1 MSNKDSNANNQD
13 KQDNVN
19 NKENVNVQEN
29 IRNITNED
37 KVQDNKKDNKAANK
51 TTQAE
56 KPKKKKSRMYLVLLF
71 LLLTALVMYVIYRGN
86 YLEILELGENYLPI
100 FWRNI
105 AYTSITFITNFLVL
119 FILIY
124 FTNRKIKKGLQ
135 PFFEEEK
142 RKMPKILN
150 KSLAFVLAII
160 VSGLTTS
167 VLLDKVM
174 LCFNS
179 AGFGINDPIMNY
191 DIGYFVFQKPFIEFI
206 LIYAMGIVV
215 GLTIYAA
222 LYYIIAINHYFDGVN
237 RETLRKSPLIK
248 QALVNL
254 RVLAVLLGVFII
266 IWTQNIGTQKF
277 MTLEQDSIAYSLYGA
292 GVADTTI
299 QLWGYRILA
308 VVLVISIFIAV
319 KYINLKQTK
328 KIFLSLMAVPIY
340 MIAMFLVLFGFQVF
354 FVNSNELDKEK
365 SNIAANIDYT
375 KQAYNINVEEVNLT
389 DEGTL
394 TKSDITSN
402 SELLDNIA
410 LVNSDIVLQDLNALQ
425 TNKGY
430 YAYRNTQIAQ
440 KTINREKQLVYI
452 SPREI
457 VSSEGTYNNKTYEY
471 THGFGA
477 IVTSATDI
485 DEKGNLVNLQKGF
498 NNEDNV
504 LGISEPR
511 IYFGTQTNDTVV
523 TNSKTKKEFDYPIT
537 DKGST
542 KNAENTYD
550 GDAGL
555 KLGFLDRLI
564 LAIKEKDLKL
574 AFSSDVTDESKI
586 LINRNITERAKTLLP
601 DLIYDENPYMIVD
614 QNGKLIWVLD
624 AYTTSNNYPY
634 SQKTTIETSDGRREV
649 NYIRNSVKVL
659 IDAYDGTIK
668 FYITDKTDP
677 IAMAYYNLYNEL
689 FVDKDT
695 QIPEYISNQFIYPK
709 FLYKIQAEL
718 ITRYHDV
725 QPDVL
730 YRNDDVWS
738 IATNNISKVSTKTGT
753 EIEPYYTMVQTVEA
767 SEPELGLVIPYTP
780 YNKQNMLA
788 YMVGTYENGEPQLK
802 IYKYPSDSNV
812 LGPMQLNTQLEQD
825 ERIASELESLNTTGT
840 KITKYLIAIPIDNK
854 ILYIEPI
861 YQQYINEE
869 DSVPTLKRVIAASGN
884 KVAIGNTLEEALTNL
899 VSQYAVDIEVENTDN
914 IDDLIDAIIRAN
926 DNLKDSSQNG
936 DWTMMGKDMDKLQT
950 LIDQLNELV
959 EEQKQEE
966 QENGENNTINDLDN
980 NLYNGISTDSINA
993 IIEGS
998 NIIE

>member
-1 MSNKDSNANNQD
+1 MEINNSNEN
-13 KQDNVN
+13 KQDNTN
-19 NKENVNVQEN
+19 NQKTLNSSIKDEKSSENV
-29 IRNITNED
+29 
-37 KVQDNKKDNKAANK
+37 K
-51 TTQAE
+51 TE
-56 KPKKKKSRMYLVLLF
+56 SKPIKKKSRMYLVLLF
-71 LLLTALVMYVIYRGN
+71 LALTAVVMYVIYRGN

-105 AYTSITFITNFLVL
+105 AYMSITFIVNFLVL

-124 FTNRKIKKGLQ
+124 LTNRKIKNGLK
-135 PFFEEEK
+135 PFFDEEK

-150 KSLAFVLAII
+150 KSLAFILSIL

-206 LIYAMGIVV
+206 LLYAMGIVV

-254 RVLAVLLGVFII
+254 RVLAVLLGIFII

-308 VVLVISIFIAV
+308 VVIIISIFIAV
-319 KYINLKQTK
+319 KYIKLKQTK
-328 KIFLSLMAVPIY
+328 KILLSLMAVPIY
-340 MIAMFLVLFGFQVF
+340 MISMFLVLFAFQAF

-365 SNIAANIDYT
+365 LNIAANIDYT
-375 KQAYNINVEEVNLT
+375 KQAYNINVEEVNLK

-394 TKSDITSN
+394 TKSDIVNN
-402 SELLDNIA
+402 SKLLDNIA
-410 LVNSDIVLQDLNALQ
+410 LVNRDIVLQDLNALQ

-440 KTINREKQLVYI
+440 KTINGEKKLVYI

-457 VSSEGTYNNKTYEY
+457 ISSEGTYNNKTYEY
-471 THGFGA
+471 THGFGG

-485 DEKGNLVNLQKGF
+485 DEKGNLVNLQKSF
-498 NNEDNV
+498 SNDDNI
-504 LGISEPR
+504 LEITEPR

-537 DKGST
+537 DKGNT
-542 KNAENTYD
+542 KNAENTYN
-550 GDAGL
+550 GNAGL

-564 LAIKEKDLKL
+564 LAIKERDLKL

-586 LINRNITERAKTLLP
+586 LINRNIKERAKTLLP
-601 DLIYDENPYMIVD
+601 DLIYDENPYIIID
-614 QNGKLIWVLD
+614 ENGKMLWVLD

-634 SQKTTIETSDGRREV
+634 SQKIIIDTDYGRKEV
-649 NYIRNSVKVL
+649 NYIRNSIKVL
-659 IDAYDGTIK
+659 IDAYDGTIN

-677 IAMAYYNLYNEL
+677 IAMAYYNLYEGL
-689 FVDKDT
+689 FVNKDT
-695 QIPEYISNQFIYPK
+695 QIPEYISNQFIYPE

-753 EIEPYYTMVQTVEA
+753 EIEPYYTMVQTVEK
-767 SEPELGLVIPYTP
+767 SDPELGLVIPYTP

-788 YMVGTYENGEPQLK
+788 YMIGTYENGQPQLK

-840 KITKYLIAIPIDNK
+840 KITKYLIAVPIDNK

-861 YQQYINEE
+861 YQQYINEA

-884 KVAIGNTLEEALTNL
+884 KVAIGNTLKESLTNL

-914 IDDLIDAIIRAN
+914 VDDLIDAIIRAN

-950 LIDQLNELV
+950 LIEQLNKLV
-959 EEQKQEE
+959 EEQKKEE
-966 QENGENNTINDLDN
+966 QENTINNTINTTGENDITN
-980 NLYNGISTDSINA
+980 N
-993 IIEGS
+993 E
-998 NIIE
+998 

>member
-1 MSNKDSNANNQD
+1 MDINNSNEN
-13 KQDNVN
+13 KQDNTN
-19 NKENVNVQEN
+19 NQKTLNSSIKDEKSSENV
-29 IRNITNED
+29 
-37 KVQDNKKDNKAANK
+37 K
-51 TTQAE
+51 TE
-56 KPKKKKSRMYLVLLF
+56 SKPIKKKSRMYLVLLF
-71 LLLTALVMYVIYRGN
+71 LALTAVVMYVIYRGN

-105 AYTSITFITNFLVL
+105 AYMSITFIVNFLVL

-124 FTNRKIKKGLQ
+124 LTNRKIKNGLK
-135 PFFEEEK
+135 PFFDEEK

-150 KSLAFVLAII
+150 KSLAFILSIL

-206 LIYAMGIVV
+206 LLYAMGIVV

-254 RVLAVLLGVFII
+254 RVLAVLLGIFII

-308 VVLVISIFIAV
+308 VVIIISIFIAV
-319 KYINLKQTK
+319 KYIKLKQTK
-328 KIFLSLMAVPIY
+328 KILLSLMAVPIY
-340 MIAMFLVLFGFQVF
+340 MISMFLVLFAFQAF

-365 SNIAANIDYT
+365 LNIAANIDYT
-375 KQAYNINVEEVNLT
+375 KQAYNINVEEVNLK

-394 TKSDITSN
+394 TKSDIVNN
-402 SELLDNIA
+402 SKLLDNIA
-410 LVNSDIVLQDLNALQ
+410 LVNRDIVLQDLNALQ

-440 KTINREKQLVYI
+440 KTINGEKKLVYI

-457 VSSEGTYNNKTYEY
+457 ISSEGTYNNKTYEY
-471 THGFGA
+471 THGFGG

-485 DEKGNLVNLQKGF
+485 DEKGNLVNLQKSF
-498 NNEDNV
+498 SNDDNI
-504 LGISEPR
+504 LEITEPR

-537 DKGST
+537 DKGNT
-542 KNAENTYD
+542 KNAENTYN
-550 GDAGL
+550 GNAGL

-564 LAIKEKDLKL
+564 LAIKERDLKL

-586 LINRNITERAKTLLP
+586 LINRHIKERAKTLLP
-601 DLIYDENPYMIVD
+601 DLIYDENPYIIID
-614 QNGKLIWVLD
+614 ENGKMLWVLD

-634 SQKTTIETSDGRREV
+634 SQKIIIDTDYGRKEV
-649 NYIRNSVKVL
+649 NYIRNSIKVL
-659 IDAYDGTIK
+659 IDAYDGTIN

-677 IAMAYYNLYNEL
+677 IAMAYYNLYEGL
-689 FVDKDT
+689 FVNKDT
-695 QIPEYISNQFIYPK
+695 QIPEYISNQFIYPE

-753 EIEPYYTMVQTVEA
+753 EIEPYYTMVQTVEK
-767 SEPELGLVIPYTP
+767 SDPELGLVIPYTP

-788 YMVGTYENGEPQLK
+788 YMIGTYENGQPQLK

-840 KITKYLIAIPIDNK
+840 KITKYLIAVPIDNK

-861 YQQYINEE
+861 YQQYINEA

-884 KVAIGNTLEEALTNL
+884 KVAIGNTLKESLTNL

-914 IDDLIDAIIRAN
+914 VDDLIDAIIRAN

-950 LIDQLNELV
+950 LIEQLNKLV
-959 EEQKQEE
+959 EEQKKEE
-966 QENGENNTINDLDN
+966 QENTINNTINTTGENDITN
-980 NLYNGISTDSINA
+980 N
-993 IIEGS
+993 E
-998 NIIE
+998 

>member
-1 MSNKDSNANNQD
+1 MDINNSNEN
-13 KQDNVN
+13 KQDNTN
-19 NKENVNVQEN
+19 NQKTLNSSIKDEKSSENV
-29 IRNITNED
+29 
-37 KVQDNKKDNKAANK
+37 K
-51 TTQAE
+51 TE
-56 KPKKKKSRMYLVLLF
+56 SKPIKKKSRMYLVLLF
-71 LLLTALVMYVIYRGN
+71 LALTAVVMYVIYRGTD
-86 YLEILELGENYLPI
+86 LEILELGENYLPI

-105 AYTSITFITNFLVL
+105 AYMSITFIVNFLVL

-124 FTNRKIKKGLQ
+124 LTNRKIKNGLK
-135 PFFEEEK
+135 PFFDEEK

-150 KSLAFVLAII
+150 KSLAFILSIL

-206 LIYAMGIVV
+206 LLYAMGIVV

-254 RVLAVLLGVFII
+254 RVLAVLLGIFII

-308 VVLVISIFIAV
+308 VVIIISIFIAV
-319 KYINLKQTK
+319 KYIKLKQTK
-328 KIFLSLMAVPIY
+328 KILLSLMAVPIY
-340 MIAMFLVLFGFQVF
+340 MISMFLVLFAFQAF

-365 SNIAANIDYT
+365 LNIAANIDYT
-375 KQAYNINVEEVNLT
+375 KQAYNINVEEVNLK

-394 TKSDITSN
+394 TKSDIVNN
-402 SELLDNIA
+402 SKLLDNIA
-410 LVNSDIVLQDLNALQ
+410 LVNRDIVLQDLNALQ

-440 KTINREKQLVYI
+440 KTINGEKKLVYI

-457 VSSEGTYNNKTYEY
+457 ISSEGTYNNKTYEY
-471 THGFGA
+471 THGFGG

-485 DEKGNLVNLQKGF
+485 DEKGNLVNLQKSF
-498 NNEDNV
+498 SNDDNI
-504 LGISEPR
+504 LEITEPR

-537 DKGST
+537 DKGNT
-542 KNAENTYD
+542 KNAENTYN
-550 GDAGL
+550 GNAGL

-564 LAIKEKDLKL
+564 LAIKERDLKL

-586 LINRNITERAKTLLP
+586 LINRNIKERAKTLLP
-601 DLIYDENPYMIVD
+601 DLIYDENPYIIID
-614 QNGKLIWVLD
+614 ENGKMLWVLD

-634 SQKTTIETSDGRREV
+634 SQKIIIDTDYGRKEV
-649 NYIRNSVKVL
+649 NYIRNSIKVL
-659 IDAYDGTIK
+659 IDAYDGTIN

-677 IAMAYYNLYNEL
+677 IAMAYYNLYEGL
-689 FVDKDT
+689 FVNKDT
-695 QIPEYISNQFIYPK
+695 QIPEYISNQFIYPE

-753 EIEPYYTMVQTVEA
+753 EIEPYYTMVQTVEK
-767 SEPELGLVIPYTP
+767 SDPELGLVIPYTP

-788 YMVGTYENGEPQLK
+788 YMIGTYENGQPQLK

-825 ERIASELESLNTTGT
+825 EGIASELESLNTTGT
-840 KITKYLIAIPIDNK
+840 KITKYLIAVPIDNK

-861 YQQYINEE
+861 YQQYINEA

-884 KVAIGNTLEEALTNL
+884 KVAIGNTLKESLTNL

-914 IDDLIDAIIRAN
+914 VDDLIDAIIRAN

-950 LIDQLNELV
+950 LIEQLNKLV
-959 EEQKQEE
+959 EEQKKEE
-966 QENGENNTINDLDN
+966 QENTINNTINTTGENDITN
-980 NLYNGISTDSINA
+980 N
-993 IIEGS
+993 E
-998 NIIE
+998 

>member
-1 MSNKDSNANNQD
+1 MDIKNSNEN
-13 KQDNVN
+13 KQDNTN
-19 NKENVNVQEN
+19 NQKTLNSSIKDEKSSENV
-29 IRNITNED
+29 
-37 KVQDNKKDNKAANK
+37 K
-51 TTQAE
+51 TE
-56 KPKKKKSRMYLVLLF
+56 SKPIKKKSRMYLVLLF
-71 LLLTALVMYVIYRGN
+71 LALTAVVMYVIYRGN

-105 AYTSITFITNFLVL
+105 AYMSITFIVNFLVL

-124 FTNRKIKKGLQ
+124 LTNRKIKNGLK
-135 PFFEEEK
+135 PFFDEEK

-150 KSLAFVLAII
+150 KSLAFILSIL

-206 LIYAMGIVV
+206 LLYVMGIVV

-254 RVLAVLLGVFII
+254 RVLAVLFGIFII

-308 VVLVISIFIAV
+308 VVIIISIFIAV
-319 KYINLKQTK
+319 KYIKLKQTK
-328 KIFLSLMAVPIY
+328 KILLSLMAVPIY
-340 MIAMFLVLFGFQVF
+340 MISMFLVLFAFQAF

-365 SNIAANIDYT
+365 LNIAANIDYT
-375 KQAYNINVEEVNLT
+375 KQAYNINVEEVNLK

-394 TKSDITSN
+394 TKSDIVNN
-402 SELLDNIA
+402 SKLLDNIA
-410 LVNSDIVLQDLNALQ
+410 LVNRDIVLQDLNALQ

-440 KTINREKQLVYI
+440 KTINGEKKLVYI

-457 VSSEGTYNNKTYEY
+457 ISSEGTYNNKTYEY
-471 THGFGA
+471 THGFGG

-485 DEKGNLVNLQKGF
+485 DEKGNLVNLQKSF
-498 NNEDNV
+498 SNDDNI
-504 LGISEPR
+504 LEITEPR

-537 DKGST
+537 DKGNT
-542 KNAENTYD
+542 KNAENTYN
-550 GDAGL
+550 GNAGL

-564 LAIKEKDLKL
+564 LAIKERDLKL

-586 LINRNITERAKTLLP
+586 LINRNIKERAKTLLP
-601 DLIYDENPYMIVD
+601 DLIYDENPYIIID
-614 QNGKLIWVLD
+614 ENGKMLWVLD

-634 SQKTTIETSDGRREV
+634 SQKITIDTDYGRKEV
-649 NYIRNSVKVL
+649 NYIRNSIKVL
-659 IDAYDGTIK
+659 IDVYDGTIN

-677 IAMAYYNLYNEL
+677 IAMAYYNLYEGL
-689 FVDKDT
+689 FVNKDT
-695 QIPEYISNQFIYPK
+695 QIPEYISNQFIYPE

-753 EIEPYYTMVQTVEA
+753 EIEPYYTMVQTVEK
-767 SEPELGLVIPYTP
+767 SDPELGLVIPYTP

-788 YMVGTYENGEPQLK
+788 YMVGTYENGQPQLK

-840 KITKYLIAIPIDNK
+840 KITKYLIAVPIDNK

-861 YQQYINEE
+861 YQQYINEA

-884 KVAIGNTLEEALTNL
+884 KVAIGNTLKESLTNL

-914 IDDLIDAIIRAN
+914 VDDLIDAIIRAN

-950 LIDQLNELV
+950 LIEQLNKLV
-959 EEQKQEE
+959 EEQKKEE
-966 QENGENNTINDLDN
+966 QENTINNTINTIGENDITN
-980 NLYNGISTDSINA
+980 N
-993 IIEGS
+993 E
-998 NIIE
+998 

>member
-1 MSNKDSNANNQD
+1 MDIKNSNEN
-13 KQDNVN
+13 KQDNTN
-19 NKENVNVQEN
+19 NQKTLNSSIKDEKSSENV
-29 IRNITNED
+29 
-37 KVQDNKKDNKAANK
+37 K
-51 TTQAE
+51 TE
-56 KPKKKKSRMYLVLLF
+56 SKPIKKKSRMYLVLLF
-71 LLLTALVMYVIYRGN
+71 LALTAVVMYVIYRGN

-105 AYTSITFITNFLVL
+105 AYMSITFIVNFLVL

-124 FTNRKIKKGLQ
+124 LTNRKIKNGLK
-135 PFFEEEK
+135 PFFDEEK

-150 KSLAFVLAII
+150 KSLAFILSIL

-206 LIYAMGIVV
+206 LLYAMGIVV

-254 RVLAVLLGVFII
+254 RVLAVLLGIFII

-308 VVLVISIFIAV
+308 VVIIISIFIAV
-319 KYINLKQTK
+319 KYIKLKQTK
-328 KIFLSLMAVPIY
+328 KILLSLMAVPIY
-340 MIAMFLVLFGFQVF
+340 MISMFLVLFAFQAF

-365 SNIAANIDYT
+365 LNIAANIDYT
-375 KQAYNINVEEVNLT
+375 KQAYNINVEEVNLK

-394 TKSDITSN
+394 TKSDIVNN
-402 SELLDNIA
+402 SKLLDNIA
-410 LVNSDIVLQDLNALQ
+410 LVNRDIVLQDLNALQ

-440 KTINREKQLVYI
+440 KTINGEKKLVYI

-457 VSSEGTYNNKTYEY
+457 ISSEGTYNNKTYEY
-471 THGFGA
+471 THGFGG

-485 DEKGNLVNLQKGF
+485 DEKGNLVNLQKSF
-498 NNEDNV
+498 SNDDNI
-504 LGISEPR
+504 LEITEPR

-537 DKGST
+537 DKGNT
-542 KNAENTYD
+542 KNAENTYN
-550 GDAGL
+550 GNAGL

-564 LAIKEKDLKL
+564 LAIKERDLKL

-586 LINRNITERAKTLLP
+586 LINRNIKERAKTLLP
-601 DLIYDENPYMIVD
+601 DLIYDENPYIIID
-614 QNGKLIWVLD
+614 ENGKMLWVLD

-634 SQKTTIETSDGRREV
+634 SQKITIDTDYGRKEV
-649 NYIRNSVKVL
+649 NYIRNSIKVL
-659 IDAYDGTIK
+659 IDVYDGTIN

-677 IAMAYYNLYNEL
+677 IAMAYYNLYEGL
-689 FVDKDT
+689 FVNKDT
-695 QIPEYISNQFIYPK
+695 QIPEYISNQFIYPE

-753 EIEPYYTMVQTVEA
+753 EIEPYYTMVQTVEK
-767 SEPELGLVIPYTP
+767 SDPELGLVIPYTP

-788 YMVGTYENGEPQLK
+788 YMIGTYENGQPQLK

-840 KITKYLIAIPIDNK
+840 KITKYLIAVPIDNK

-861 YQQYINEE
+861 YQQYINEA

-884 KVAIGNTLEEALTNL
+884 KVAIGNTLKESLTNL

-914 IDDLIDAIIRAN
+914 VDDLIDAIIRAN

-950 LIDQLNELV
+950 LIEQLNKLV
-959 EEQKQEE
+959 EEQKKEE
-966 QENGENNTINDLDN
+966 QENTINNTINTIGENDITN
-980 NLYNGISTDSINA
+980 N
-993 IIEGS
+993 E
-998 NIIE
+998 

>member
-1 MSNKDSNANNQD
+1 MDINNSNEN
-13 KQDNVN
+13 KQDNTN
-19 NKENVNVQEN
+19 HQKTLNSSFKDEKSSENV
-29 IRNITNED
+29 
-37 KVQDNKKDNKAANK
+37 K
-51 TTQAE
+51 TE
-56 KPKKKKSRMYLVLLF
+56 SKPIKKKSRMYLVLLF
-71 LLLTALVMYVIYRGN
+71 LALTAVVMYVIYRGN

-105 AYTSITFITNFLVL
+105 AYMSITFIVNFLVL

-124 FTNRKIKKGLQ
+124 LTNRKIKNGLK
-135 PFFEEEK
+135 PFFDEEK

-150 KSLAFVLAII
+150 KSLAFILSIL

-206 LIYAMGIVV
+206 LLYAMGIVV

-254 RVLAVLLGVFII
+254 RVLAVLLGIFII

-308 VVLVISIFIAV
+308 VVIIISIFIAV
-319 KYINLKQTK
+319 KYIKLKQTK
-328 KIFLSLMAVPIY
+328 KILLSLMAVPIY
-340 MIAMFLVLFGFQVF
+340 MISMFLVLFAFQAF

-365 SNIAANIDYT
+365 LNIAANIDYT
-375 KQAYNINVEEVNLT
+375 KQAYNINVEEVNLK

-394 TKSDITSN
+394 TKSDIVNN
-402 SELLDNIA
+402 SKLLDNIA
-410 LVNSDIVLQDLNALQ
+410 LVNRDIVLQDLNALQ

-440 KTINREKQLVYI
+440 KTINGEKKLVYI

-457 VSSEGTYNNKTYEY
+457 ISSEGTYNNKTYEY
-471 THGFGA
+471 THGFGG

-485 DEKGNLVNLQKGF
+485 DEKGNLVNLQKSF
-498 NNEDNV
+498 SNDDNI
-504 LGISEPR
+504 LEITEPR

-537 DKGST
+537 DKGNT
-542 KNAENTYD
+542 KNAENTYN
-550 GDAGL
+550 GNAGL

-564 LAIKEKDLKL
+564 LAIKERDLKL

-586 LINRNITERAKTLLP
+586 LINRNIKERAKTLLP
-601 DLIYDENPYMIVD
+601 DLIYDENPYIIID
-614 QNGKLIWVLD
+614 ENGKMLWVLD

-634 SQKTTIETSDGRREV
+634 SQKIIIDTDYGRKEV
-649 NYIRNSVKVL
+649 NYIRNSIKVL
-659 IDAYDGTIK
+659 IDAYDGTIN

-677 IAMAYYNLYNEL
+677 IAMAYYNLYEGL
-689 FVDKDT
+689 FVNKDT
-695 QIPEYISNQFIYPK
+695 QIPEYISNQFIYPE

-753 EIEPYYTMVQTVEA
+753 EIEPYYTMVQTVEK
-767 SEPELGLVIPYTP
+767 SDPELGLVIPYTP

-788 YMVGTYENGEPQLK
+788 YMIGTYENGQPQLK

-840 KITKYLIAIPIDNK
+840 KITKYLIAVPIDNK

-861 YQQYINEE
+861 YQQYINEA

-884 KVAIGNTLEEALTNL
+884 KVAIGNTLKESLTNL

-914 IDDLIDAIIRAN
+914 VDDLIDAIIRAN

-950 LIDQLNELV
+950 LIEQLNKLV
-959 EEQKQEE
+959 EEQKKEE
-966 QENGENNTINDLDN
+966 QENTINNTINTTGENDITN
-980 NLYNGISTDSINA
+980 N
-993 IIEGS
+993 E
-998 NIIE
+998 

>member
-1 MSNKDSNANNQD
+1 MSSKDSNANNQD

-167 VLLDKVM
+167 VLLDNVM

-254 RVLAVLLGVFII
+254 RVLAVFLGVFII

-440 KTINREKQLVYI
+440 KTINGEKQLVYI

-471 THGFGA
+471 THGFGT

-485 DEKGNLVNLQKGF
+485 DEKGNLINLQKGF

-504 LGISEPR
+504 LGITEPR

-677 IAMAYYNLYNEL
+677 IAMSYYNLYNEL

>member
-1 MSNKDSNANNQD
+1 MDINNSNEN
-13 KQDNVN
+13 KQDNTN
-19 NKENVNVQEN
+19 NQKTLNSSIKDEKSSENV
-29 IRNITNED
+29 
-37 KVQDNKKDNKAANK
+37 K
-51 TTQAE
+51 TE
-56 KPKKKKSRMYLVLLF
+56 SKPIKKKSRMYLVLLF
-71 LLLTALVMYVIYRGN
+71 LALTAVVMYVIYRGN

-105 AYTSITFITNFLVL
+105 AYMSITFIVNFLVL

-124 FTNRKIKKGLQ
+124 LTNRKIKNGLK
-135 PFFEEEK
+135 PFFDEEK

-150 KSLAFVLAII
+150 KSLAFILSIL

-206 LIYAMGIVV
+206 LLYAMGIVV

-254 RVLAVLLGVFII
+254 RVLAVLLGIFII

-308 VVLVISIFIAV
+308 VVIIISIFIAV
-319 KYINLKQTK
+319 KYIKLKQTK
-328 KIFLSLMAVPIY
+328 KILLSLMAVPIY
-340 MIAMFLVLFGFQVF
+340 MISMFLVLFAFQAF

-365 SNIAANIDYT
+365 LNIAANIDYT
-375 KQAYNINVEEVNLT
+375 KQAYNINVEEVNLK

-394 TKSDITSN
+394 TKSDIVNN
-402 SELLDNIA
+402 SKLLDNIA
-410 LVNSDIVLQDLNALQ
+410 LVNRDIVLQDLNALQ

-440 KTINREKQLVYI
+440 KTINGEKKLVYI
-452 SPREI
+452 SPRENI
-457 VSSEGTYNNKTYEY
+457 SSEGTYNNKTYEY
-471 THGFGA
+471 THGFGG

-485 DEKGNLVNLQKGF
+485 DEKGNLVNLQKSF
-498 NNEDNV
+498 SNDDNI
-504 LGISEPR
+504 LEITEPR

-537 DKGST
+537 DKGNT
-542 KNAENTYD
+542 KNAENTYN
-550 GDAGL
+550 GNAGL

-564 LAIKEKDLKL
+564 LAIKERDLKL

-586 LINRNITERAKTLLP
+586 LINRNIKERAKTLLP
-601 DLIYDENPYMIVD
+601 DLIYDENPYIIID
-614 QNGKLIWVLD
+614 ENGKMLWVLD

-634 SQKTTIETSDGRREV
+634 SQKIIIDTDYGRKEV
-649 NYIRNSVKVL
+649 NYIRNSIKVL
-659 IDAYDGTIK
+659 IDAYDGTIN

-677 IAMAYYNLYNEL
+677 IAMAYYNLYEGL
-689 FVDKDT
+689 FVNKDT
-695 QIPEYISNQFIYPK
+695 QIPEYISNQFIYPE

-753 EIEPYYTMVQTVEA
+753 EIEPYYTMVQTVEK
-767 SEPELGLVIPYTP
+767 SDPELGLVIPYTP

-788 YMVGTYENGEPQLK
+788 YMIGTYENGQPQLK

-840 KITKYLIAIPIDNK
+840 KITKYLIAVPIDNK

-861 YQQYINEE
+861 YQQYINEA

-884 KVAIGNTLEEALTNL
+884 KVAIGNTLKESLTNL

-914 IDDLIDAIIRAN
+914 VDDLIDAIIRAN

-950 LIDQLNELV
+950 LIEQLNKLV
-959 EEQKQEE
+959 EEQKKEE
-966 QENGENNTINDLDN
+966 QENTINNTINTTGENDITN
-980 NLYNGISTDSINA
+980 N
-993 IIEGS
+993 E
-998 NIIE
+998 

>member
-1 MSNKDSNANNQD
+1 MDIKNSNEN
-13 KQDNVN
+13 KQDNTDN
-19 NKENVNVQEN
+19 QKTLNSSIKDEKSSENV
-29 IRNITNED
+29 
-37 KVQDNKKDNKAANK
+37 K
-51 TTQAE
+51 TE
-56 KPKKKKSRMYLVLLF
+56 SKPIKKKSRMYLVLLF
-71 LLLTALVMYVIYRGN
+71 LALTAVVMYVIYRGN

-105 AYTSITFITNFLVL
+105 AYMSITFIVNFLVL

-124 FTNRKIKKGLQ
+124 LTNRKIKNGLK
-135 PFFEEEK
+135 PFFDEEK

-150 KSLAFVLAII
+150 KSLAFILSIL

-206 LIYAMGIVV
+206 LLYAMGIVV

-254 RVLAVLLGVFII
+254 RVLAVLLGIFII

-308 VVLVISIFIAV
+308 VVIIISIFIAV
-319 KYINLKQTK
+319 KYIKLKQTK
-328 KIFLSLMAVPIY
+328 KILLSLMAVPIY
-340 MIAMFLVLFGFQVF
+340 MISMFLVLFAFQAF

-365 SNIAANIDYT
+365 LNIAANIDYT
-375 KQAYNINVEEVNLT
+375 KQAYNINVEEVNLK

-394 TKSDITSN
+394 TKSDIVNN
-402 SELLDNIA
+402 SKLLDNIA
-410 LVNSDIVLQDLNALQ
+410 LVNRDIVLQDLNALQ

-440 KTINREKQLVYI
+440 KTINGEKKLVYI

-457 VSSEGTYNNKTYEY
+457 ISSEGTYNNKTYEY
-471 THGFGA
+471 THGFGG

-485 DEKGNLVNLQKGF
+485 DEKGNLVNLQKSF
-498 NNEDNV
+498 SNDDNI
-504 LGISEPR
+504 LEITEPR
-511 IYFGTQTNDTVV
+511 IYFGNQTNDTVV

-537 DKGST
+537 DKGNT
-542 KNAENTYD
+542 KNAENTYN
-550 GDAGL
+550 GNAGL

-586 LINRNITERAKTLLP
+586 LINRNIKERAKTLLP
-601 DLIYDENPYMIVD
+601 DLIYDENPYIIID
-614 QNGKLIWVLD
+614 ENGKMLWVLD

-634 SQKTTIETSDGRREV
+634 SQKITIDTDYGRKEV
-649 NYIRNSVKVL
+649 NYIRNSIKVL
-659 IDAYDGTIK
+659 IDAYDGTIN

-677 IAMAYYNLYNEL
+677 IAMAYYNLYEGL
-689 FVDKDT
+689 FVNKDT
-695 QIPEYISNQFIYPK
+695 QIPEYISNQFIYPE

-753 EIEPYYTMVQTVEA
+753 EIEPYYTMVQTVEK
-767 SEPELGLVIPYTP
+767 SDPELGLVIPYTP

-788 YMVGTYENGEPQLK
+788 YMVGTYENGQPQLK

-840 KITKYLIAIPIDNK
+840 KITKYLIAVPIDNK

-861 YQQYINEE
+861 YQQYINEA

-884 KVAIGNTLEEALTNL
+884 KVAIGNTLKESLTNL

-914 IDDLIDAIIRAN
+914 VDDLIDAIIRAN

-950 LIDQLNELV
+950 LIEQLNKLV
-959 EEQKQEE
+959 EEQKKEE
-966 QENGENNTINDLDN
+966 QENTINNTINTTGENDITN
-980 NLYNGISTDSINA
+980 N
-993 IIEGS
+993 E
-998 NIIE
+998 

>member
-1 MSNKDSNANNQD
+1 MDINNSNEN
-13 KQDNVN
+13 KQDNTN
-19 NKENVNVQEN
+19 NQKTLNSSIKDEKSSENV
-29 IRNITNED
+29 
-37 KVQDNKKDNKAANK
+37 K
-51 TTQAE
+51 TE
-56 KPKKKKSRMYLVLLF
+56 SKPIKKKSRMYLVLLF
-71 LLLTALVMYVIYRGN
+71 LALTAVVMYVIYRGN

-105 AYTSITFITNFLVL
+105 AYMSITFIVNFLVL

-124 FTNRKIKKGLQ
+124 LTNRKIKNGLK
-135 PFFEEEK
+135 PFFDEEK

-150 KSLAFVLAII
+150 KSLAFILSIL

-206 LIYAMGIVV
+206 LLYAMGIVV
-215 GLTIYAA
+215 GLTIYAE

-254 RVLAVLLGVFII
+254 RVLAVLLGIFII

-308 VVLVISIFIAV
+308 VVIIISIFIAV
-319 KYINLKQTK
+319 KYIKLKQTK
-328 KIFLSLMAVPIY
+328 KILLSLMAVPIY
-340 MIAMFLVLFGFQVF
+340 MISMFLVLFAFQAF

-365 SNIAANIDYT
+365 LNIAANIDYT
-375 KQAYNINVEEVNLT
+375 KQAYNINVEEVNLK

-394 TKSDITSN
+394 TKSDIVNN
-402 SELLDNIA
+402 SKLLDNIA
-410 LVNSDIVLQDLNALQ
+410 LVNRDIVLQDLNALQ

-440 KTINREKQLVYI
+440 KTINGEKKLVYI

-457 VSSEGTYNNKTYEY
+457 ISSEGIYNNKTYEY
-471 THGFGA
+471 THGFGG

-485 DEKGNLVNLQKGF
+485 DEKGNLVNLQKSF
-498 NNEDNV
+498 SNDDNI
-504 LGISEPR
+504 LEITEPR

-537 DKGST
+537 DKGNT
-542 KNAENTYD
+542 KNAENTYN
-550 GDAGL
+550 GNAGL

-564 LAIKEKDLKL
+564 LAIKERDLKL

-586 LINRNITERAKTLLP
+586 LINRNIKERAKTLLP
-601 DLIYDENPYMIVD
+601 DLIYDENPYIIID
-614 QNGKLIWVLD
+614 ENGKMLWVLD

-634 SQKTTIETSDGRREV
+634 SQKIIIDTDYGRKEV
-649 NYIRNSVKVL
+649 NYIRNSIKVL
-659 IDAYDGTIK
+659 IDAYDGTIN
-668 FYITDKTDP
+668 FYITDKTDQ
-677 IAMAYYNLYNEL
+677 IAMAYYNLYEGL
-689 FVDKDT
+689 FVNKDT
-695 QIPEYISNQFIYPK
+695 QIPEYISNQFIYPE

-753 EIEPYYTMVQTVEA
+753 EIEPYYTMVQTVEK
-767 SEPELGLVIPYTP
+767 SDPELGLVIPYTP

-788 YMVGTYENGEPQLK
+788 YMIGTYENGQPQLK

-840 KITKYLIAIPIDNK
+840 KITKYLIAVPIDNK

-861 YQQYINEE
+861 YQQYINEA

-884 KVAIGNTLEEALTNL
+884 KVAIGNTLKESLTNL

-914 IDDLIDAIIRAN
+914 VDDLIDAIIRAN

-950 LIDQLNELV
+950 LIEQLNKLV
-959 EEQKQEE
+959 EEQKKEE
-966 QENGENNTINDLDN
+966 QENTINNTINTTGENDITN
-980 NLYNGISTDSINA
+980 N
-993 IIEGS
+993 E
-998 NIIE
+998 

>member
-1 MSNKDSNANNQD
+1 MDINNSNEN
-13 KQDNVN
+13 KQDNTN
-19 NKENVNVQEN
+19 NQKTLNSSIKDEKSSENV
-29 IRNITNED
+29 
-37 KVQDNKKDNKAANK
+37 K
-51 TTQAE
+51 TE
-56 KPKKKKSRMYLVLLF
+56 SKPIKKKSRMYLVLLF
-71 LLLTALVMYVIYRGN
+71 LALTAVVMYVIYRGN

-105 AYTSITFITNFLVL
+105 AYMSITFIVNFLVL

-124 FTNRKIKKGLQ
+124 LTNRKIKNGLK
-135 PFFEEEK
+135 PFFDEEK

-150 KSLAFVLAII
+150 KSLAFILSIL

-206 LIYAMGIVV
+206 LLYAMGIVV

-254 RVLAVLLGVFII
+254 RVLAVLLGIFII

-308 VVLVISIFIAV
+308 VVIIISIFIAV
-319 KYINLKQTK
+319 KYIKLKQTK
-328 KIFLSLMAVPIY
+328 KILLSLMAVPIY
-340 MIAMFLVLFGFQVF
+340 MISMFLVLFAFQAF

-365 SNIAANIDYT
+365 LNIAANIDYT
-375 KQAYNINVEEVNLT
+375 KQAYNINVEEVNLK

-394 TKSDITSN
+394 TKSDIVNN
-402 SELLDNIA
+402 SKLLDNIA
-410 LVNSDIVLQDLNALQ
+410 LVNRDIVLQDLNALQ

-440 KTINREKQLVYI
+440 KTINGEKKLVYI

-457 VSSEGTYNNKTYEY
+457 ISSEGTYNNKTYEY
-471 THGFGA
+471 THGFGG

-485 DEKGNLVNLQKGF
+485 DEKGNLVNLQKSF
-498 NNEDNV
+498 SNDDNI
-504 LGISEPR
+504 LEITEPR

-537 DKGST
+537 DKGNT
-542 KNAENTYD
+542 KNAENTYN
-550 GDAGL
+550 GNAGL

-564 LAIKEKDLKL
+564 LAIKERDLKL

-586 LINRNITERAKTLLP
+586 LINRNIKERAKTLLP
-601 DLIYDENPYMIVD
+601 DLIYDENPYIIID
-614 QNGKLIWVLD
+614 ENGKMLWVLD

-634 SQKTTIETSDGRREV
+634 SQKIIIDTDYGRKEV
-649 NYIRNSVKVL
+649 NYIRNSIKVL
-659 IDAYDGTIK
+659 IDAYDGTIN

-677 IAMAYYNLYNEL
+677 IAMAYYNLYEGL
-689 FVDKDT
+689 FVNKDT
-695 QIPEYISNQFIYPK
+695 QIPEYISNQFIYPE

-753 EIEPYYTMVQTVEA
+753 EIEPYYTMVQTVEK
-767 SEPELGLVIPYTP
+767 SDPELGLVIPYTP

-788 YMVGTYENGEPQLK
+788 YMIGTYENGQPQLK

-840 KITKYLIAIPIDNK
+840 KITKYLIAVPIDNK

-861 YQQYINEE
+861 YQQYINEA

-884 KVAIGNTLEEALTNL
+884 KVAIGNTLKESLTNL

-914 IDDLIDAIIRAN
+914 VDDLIDAIIRAN

-936 DWTMMGKDMDKLQT
+936 DWTMMGKDIDKLQT
-950 LIDQLNELV
+950 LIEQLNKLV
-959 EEQKQEE
+959 EEQKKEE
-966 QENGENNTINDLDN
+966 QENTINNTINTTGENDITN
-980 NLYNGISTDSINA
+980 N
-993 IIEGS
+993 E
-998 NIIE
+998 

>member
-1 MSNKDSNANNQD
+1 MDINNSNEN
-13 KQDNVN
+13 KQDNTN
-19 NKENVNVQEN
+19 NQKTLNSSIKDEKSSENV
-29 IRNITNED
+29 
-37 KVQDNKKDNKAANK
+37 K
-51 TTQAE
+51 TE
-56 KPKKKKSRMYLVLLF
+56 SKPIKKKSRMYLVLLF
-71 LLLTALVMYVIYRGN
+71 LALTAVVMYVIYRGN

-105 AYTSITFITNFLVL
+105 AYMSITFIVNFLVL

-124 FTNRKIKKGLQ
+124 LTNRKIKNGLK
-135 PFFEEEK
+135 PFFDEEK

-150 KSLAFVLAII
+150 KSLAFILSIL

-206 LIYAMGIVV
+206 LLYAMGIVV

-254 RVLAVLLGVFII
+254 RVLAVLLGIFII

-308 VVLVISIFIAV
+308 VVIIISIFIAV
-319 KYINLKQTK
+319 KYIKLKQTK
-328 KIFLSLMAVPIY
+328 KILLSLMAVPIY
-340 MIAMFLVLFGFQVF
+340 MISMFLVLFAFQAF

-365 SNIAANIDYT
+365 LNIAANIDYT
-375 KQAYNINVEEVNLT
+375 KQAYNINVEEVNLK

-394 TKSDITSN
+394 TKSDIVNN
-402 SELLDNIA
+402 SKLLDNIA
-410 LVNSDIVLQDLNALQ
+410 LVNRDIVLQDLNALQ

-440 KTINREKQLVYI
+440 KTINGEKKLVYI

-457 VSSEGTYNNKTYEY
+457 ISSEGTYNNKTYEY
-471 THGFGA
+471 THGFGG

-485 DEKGNLVNLQKGF
+485 DEKGNLVNLQKSF
-498 NNEDNV
+498 SNDDNI
-504 LGISEPR
+504 LEITEPR

-537 DKGST
+537 DKGNT
-542 KNAENTYD
+542 KNAENTYN
-550 GDAGL
+550 GNAGL

-564 LAIKEKDLKL
+564 LAIKERDLKL
-574 AFSSDVTDESKI
+574 VFSSDVTDESKI
-586 LINRNITERAKTLLP
+586 LINRNIKERAKTLLP
-601 DLIYDENPYMIVD
+601 DLIYDENPYIIID
-614 QNGKLIWVLD
+614 ENGKMLWVLD

-634 SQKTTIETSDGRREV
+634 SQKIIIDTDYGRKEV
-649 NYIRNSVKVL
+649 NYIRNSIKVL
-659 IDAYDGTIK
+659 IDAYDGTIN

-677 IAMAYYNLYNEL
+677 IAMAYYNLYEGL
-689 FVDKDT
+689 FVNKDT
-695 QIPEYISNQFIYPK
+695 QIPEYISNQFIYPE

-753 EIEPYYTMVQTVEA
+753 EIEPYYTMVQTVEK
-767 SEPELGLVIPYTP
+767 SDPELGLVIPYTP

-788 YMVGTYENGEPQLK
+788 YMIGTYENGQPQLK

-840 KITKYLIAIPIDNK
+840 KITKYLIAVPIDNK

-861 YQQYINEE
+861 YQQYINEA

-884 KVAIGNTLEEALTNL
+884 KVAIGNTLKESLTNL

-914 IDDLIDAIIRAN
+914 VDDLIDAIIRAN

-950 LIDQLNELV
+950 LIEQLNKLV
-959 EEQKQEE
+959 EEQKKEE
-966 QENGENNTINDLDN
+966 QENTINNTINTTGENDITN
-980 NLYNGISTDSINA
+980 N
-993 IIEGS
+993 E
-998 NIIE
+998 

>member
-328 KIFLSLMAVPIY
+328 KIFLSLMVVPIY

-402 SELLDNIA
+402 SDLLDNIA

-440 KTINREKQLVYI
+440 KTINGEKQLVYI

>member
-1 MSNKDSNANNQD
+1 MDINNSNEN
-13 KQDNVN
+13 KQDNTN
-19 NKENVNVQEN
+19 NQKTLNSSIKDEKSSENV
-29 IRNITNED
+29 
-37 KVQDNKKDNKAANK
+37 K
-51 TTQAE
+51 TE
-56 KPKKKKSRMYLVLLF
+56 SKPIKKKSRMYLVLLF
-71 LLLTALVMYVIYRGN
+71 LALTAVVMYVIYRGN

-105 AYTSITFITNFLVL
+105 AYMSITFIVNFLVL

-124 FTNRKIKKGLQ
+124 LTNRKIKNGLK
-135 PFFEEEK
+135 PFLDEEK

-150 KSLAFVLAII
+150 KSLAFILSIL

-206 LIYAMGIVV
+206 LLYAMGIVV

-254 RVLAVLLGVFII
+254 RVLAVLLGIFII

-308 VVLVISIFIAV
+308 VVIIISIFIAV
-319 KYINLKQTK
+319 KYIKLKQTK
-328 KIFLSLMAVPIY
+328 KILLSLMAVPIY
-340 MIAMFLVLFGFQVF
+340 MISMFLVLFAFQAF

-365 SNIAANIDYT
+365 LNIAANIDYT
-375 KQAYNINVEEVNLT
+375 KQAYNINVEEVNLK

-394 TKSDITSN
+394 TKSDIVNN
-402 SELLDNIA
+402 SKLLDNIA
-410 LVNSDIVLQDLNALQ
+410 LVNRDIVLQDLNALQ

-440 KTINREKQLVYI
+440 KTINGEKKLVYI

-457 VSSEGTYNNKTYEY
+457 ISSEGTYNNKTYEY
-471 THGFGA
+471 THGFGG

-485 DEKGNLVNLQKGF
+485 DEKGNLVNLQKSF
-498 NNEDNV
+498 SNEDNI
-504 LGISEPR
+504 LEITEPR

-537 DKGST
+537 DKGNT
-542 KNAENTYD
+542 KNAENTYN
-550 GDAGL
+550 GNAGL

-564 LAIKEKDLKL
+564 LAIKERDLKL

-586 LINRNITERAKTLLP
+586 LINRNIKERAKTLLP
-601 DLIYDENPYMIVD
+601 DLIYDENPYIIID
-614 QNGKLIWVLD
+614 EDGKMLWVLD

-634 SQKTTIETSDGRREV
+634 SQKITIDTDYGRKEV
-649 NYIRNSVKVL
+649 NYIRNSIKVL
-659 IDAYDGTIK
+659 IDAYDGTIN

-677 IAMAYYNLYNEL
+677 IAMAYYNLYEGL
-689 FVDKDT
+689 FVNKDT
-695 QIPEYISNQFIYPK
+695 QIPEYISNQFIYPE

-753 EIEPYYTMVQTVEA
+753 EIEPYYTMVQTVEK
-767 SEPELGLVIPYTP
+767 SDPELGLVIPYTP

-788 YMVGTYENGEPQLK
+788 YMVGTYENGQPQLK

-840 KITKYLIAIPIDNK
+840 KITKYLIAVPIDNK

-861 YQQYINEE
+861 YQQYINEA

-884 KVAIGNTLEEALTNL
+884 KVAIGNTLKESLTNL

-914 IDDLIDAIIRAN
+914 VDDLIDAIIRAN

-950 LIDQLNELV
+950 LIEQLNKLV
-959 EEQKQEE
+959 EEQKKEE
-966 QENGENNTINDLDN
+966 QENTINNTINTIGENDITN
-980 NLYNGISTDSINA
+980 N
-993 IIEGS
+993 E
-998 NIIE
+998 

>member
-1 MSNKDSNANNQD
+1 MSSKDSNANNQD

-19 NKENVNVQEN
+19 NKENVNMQEN
-29 IRNITNED
+29 IGKITNEE
-37 KVQDNKKDNKAANK
+37 KIQDNKKDNKAANK
-51 TTQAE
+51 TMQAE

-254 RVLAVLLGVFII
+254 RVLAVLLGISII

-277 MTLEQDSIAYSLYGA
+277 MTLEQDSMAYSLYGA

-308 VVLVISIFIAV
+308 VVLIVSIFIAV

-440 KTINREKQLVYI
+440 KTINGEKQLVYI

-966 QENGENNTINDLDN
+966 QENGENSTINDLDN

>member
-1 MSNKDSNANNQD
+1 MDINNSNEN
-13 KQDNVN
+13 KQDNTN
-19 NKENVNVQEN
+19 NQKTLNSSIKDEKSSENV
-29 IRNITNED
+29 
-37 KVQDNKKDNKAANK
+37 K
-51 TTQAE
+51 TE
-56 KPKKKKSRMYLVLLF
+56 SKPIKKKSRMYLVLLF
-71 LLLTALVMYVIYRGN
+71 LALTAVVMYVIYRGN

-105 AYTSITFITNFLVL
+105 AYMSITFIVNFLVL

-124 FTNRKIKKGLQ
+124 LTNRKIKNGLK
-135 PFFEEEK
+135 PFFDEEK

-150 KSLAFVLAII
+150 KSLAFILSIL

-206 LIYAMGIVV
+206 LLYAMGIVV

-254 RVLAVLLGVFII
+254 RVLAVLLGIFII

-308 VVLVISIFIAV
+308 VVIIISIFIAV
-319 KYINLKQTK
+319 KYIKLKQTK
-328 KIFLSLMAVPIY
+328 KILLSLMAVPIY
-340 MIAMFLVLFGFQVF
+340 MISMFLVLFAFQAF

-365 SNIAANIDYT
+365 LNIAANIDYT
-375 KQAYNINVEEVNLT
+375 KQAYNINVEEVNLK

-394 TKSDITSN
+394 TKSDIVNN
-402 SELLDNIA
+402 SKLLDNIA
-410 LVNSDIVLQDLNALQ
+410 LVNRDIVLQDLNALQ

-440 KTINREKQLVYI
+440 KTINGEKKLVYI

-457 VSSEGTYNNKTYEY
+457 ISSEGTYNNKTYEY
-471 THGFGA
+471 THGFGG

-485 DEKGNLVNLQKGF
+485 DEKGNLVNLQKSF
-498 NNEDNV
+498 SNDDNI
-504 LGISEPR
+504 LEITEPR

-537 DKGST
+537 DKGNT
-542 KNAENTYD
+542 KNAENTYN
-550 GDAGL
+550 GNAGL

-564 LAIKEKDLKL
+564 LAIKERDLKL
-574 AFSSDVTDESKI
+574 AFSSDVTDGSKI
-586 LINRNITERAKTLLP
+586 LINRNIKERAKTLLP
-601 DLIYDENPYMIVD
+601 DLIYDENPYIIID
-614 QNGKLIWVLD
+614 ENGKMLWVLD

-634 SQKTTIETSDGRREV
+634 SQKIIIDTDYGRKEV
-649 NYIRNSVKVL
+649 NYIRNSIKVL
-659 IDAYDGTIK
+659 IDAYDGTIN

-677 IAMAYYNLYNEL
+677 IAMAYYNLYEGL
-689 FVDKDT
+689 FVNKDT
-695 QIPEYISNQFIYPK
+695 QIPEYISNQFIYPE

-753 EIEPYYTMVQTVEA
+753 EIEPYYTMVQTVEK
-767 SEPELGLVIPYTP
+767 SDPELGLVIPYTP

-788 YMVGTYENGEPQLK
+788 YMIGTYENGQPQLK

-840 KITKYLIAIPIDNK
+840 KITKYLIAVPIDNK

-861 YQQYINEE
+861 YQQYINEA

-884 KVAIGNTLEEALTNL
+884 KVAIGNTLKESLTNL

-914 IDDLIDAIIRAN
+914 VDDLIDAIIRAN

-950 LIDQLNELV
+950 LIEQLNKLV
-959 EEQKQEE
+959 EEQKKEE
-966 QENGENNTINDLDN
+966 QENTINNTINTTGENDITN
-980 NLYNGISTDSINA
+980 N
-993 IIEGS
+993 E
-998 NIIE
+998 

>member
-1 MSNKDSNANNQD
+1 MDIKNSNEN
-13 KQDNVN
+13 KQDNTN
-19 NKENVNVQEN
+19 NQKTLNSSIKDEKSSENV
-29 IRNITNED
+29 
-37 KVQDNKKDNKAANK
+37 K
-51 TTQAE
+51 TE
-56 KPKKKKSRMYLVLLF
+56 SKPIKKKSRMYLVLLF
-71 LLLTALVMYVIYRGN
+71 LALTAVVMYVIYRGN

-105 AYTSITFITNFLVL
+105 AYMSITFIVNFLVL

-124 FTNRKIKKGLQ
+124 LTNRKIKNGLK
-135 PFFEEEK
+135 PFFDEEK

-150 KSLAFVLAII
+150 KSLAFILSIL

-206 LIYAMGIVV
+206 LLYAMGIVV

-254 RVLAVLLGVFII
+254 RVLAVLLGIFII

-308 VVLVISIFIAV
+308 VVIIISIFIAV
-319 KYINLKQTK
+319 KYIKLKQTK
-328 KIFLSLMAVPIY
+328 KILLSLMTVPIY
-340 MIAMFLVLFGFQVF
+340 MISMFLVLFAFQAF

-365 SNIAANIDYT
+365 LNIAANIDYT
-375 KQAYNINVEEVNLT
+375 KQAYNINVEEVNLK

-394 TKSDITSN
+394 TKSDIVNN
-402 SELLDNIA
+402 SKLLDNIA
-410 LVNSDIVLQDLNALQ
+410 LVNRDIVLQDLNALQ

-440 KTINREKQLVYI
+440 KTINGEKKLVYI

-457 VSSEGTYNNKTYEY
+457 ISSEGTYNNKTYEY
-471 THGFGA
+471 THGFGG

-485 DEKGNLVNLQKGF
+485 DEKGNLVNLQKSF
-498 NNEDNV
+498 SNDDNI
-504 LGISEPR
+504 LEITEPR

-537 DKGST
+537 DKGNT
-542 KNAENTYD
+542 KNAENTYN
-550 GDAGL
+550 GNAGL

-564 LAIKEKDLKL
+564 LAIKERDLKL

-586 LINRNITERAKTLLP
+586 LINRNIKERAKTLLP
-601 DLIYDENPYMIVD
+601 DLIYDENPYIIID
-614 QNGKLIWVLD
+614 EDGKMLWVLD

-634 SQKTTIETSDGRREV
+634 SQKITIDTDYGRKEV
-649 NYIRNSVKVL
+649 NYIRNSIKVL
-659 IDAYDGTIK
+659 IDAYDGTIN

-677 IAMAYYNLYNEL
+677 IAMAYYNLYEGL
-689 FVDKDT
+689 FVNKDT
-695 QIPEYISNQFIYPK
+695 QIPEYISNQFIYPE

-753 EIEPYYTMVQTVEA
+753 EIEPYYTMVQTVEK
-767 SEPELGLVIPYTP
+767 SDPELGLVIPYTP

-788 YMVGTYENGEPQLK
+788 YMVGTYENGQPQLK

-840 KITKYLIAIPIDNK
+840 KITKYLIAVPIDNK

-861 YQQYINEE
+861 YQQYINEA

-884 KVAIGNTLEEALTNL
+884 KVAIGNTLKESLTNL

-914 IDDLIDAIIRAN
+914 VDDLIDAIIRAN

-950 LIDQLNELV
+950 LIEQLNKLV
-959 EEQKQEE
+959 EEQKKEE
-966 QENGENNTINDLDN
+966 QENTINNTINTIGENDITN
-980 NLYNGISTDSINA
+980 N
-993 IIEGS
+993 E
-998 NIIE
+998 

>member
-1 MSNKDSNANNQD
+1 MDINNSNEN
-13 KQDNVN
+13 KQDNTN
-19 NKENVNVQEN
+19 NQKTLNSSIKDEKSSENV
-29 IRNITNED
+29 
-37 KVQDNKKDNKAANK
+37 K
-51 TTQAE
+51 TE
-56 KPKKKKSRMYLVLLF
+56 SKPIKKKSRMYLVLLF
-71 LLLTALVMYVIYRGN
+71 LALTAVVMYVIYRGN

-105 AYTSITFITNFLVL
+105 AYMSITFIVNFLVL

-124 FTNRKIKKGLQ
+124 LTNRKIKNGLK
-135 PFFEEEK
+135 PFFDEEK

-150 KSLAFVLAII
+150 KSLAFILSIL

-206 LIYAMGIVV
+206 LLYAMGIVV

-254 RVLAVLLGVFII
+254 RVLAVLLGIFII

-308 VVLVISIFIAV
+308 VVIIISIFIAV
-319 KYINLKQTK
+319 KYIKLKQTK
-328 KIFLSLMAVPIY
+328 KILLSLMAVPIY
-340 MIAMFLVLFGFQVF
+340 MISMFLVLFAFQAF

-365 SNIAANIDYT
+365 LNIAANIDYT
-375 KQAYNINVEEVNLT
+375 KQAYNINVEEVNLK

-394 TKSDITSN
+394 TKSDIVNN
-402 SELLDNIA
+402 SKLLDNIA
-410 LVNSDIVLQDLNALQ
+410 LVNRDIVLQDLNALQ

-440 KTINREKQLVYI
+440 KTINGEKKLVYI

-457 VSSEGTYNNKTYEY
+457 ISSEGTYNNKTYEY
-471 THGFGA
+471 THGFGG

-485 DEKGNLVNLQKGF
+485 DEKGNLVNLQKSF
-498 NNEDNV
+498 SNDDNI
-504 LGISEPR
+504 LEITEPR

-537 DKGST
+537 DKGNT
-542 KNAENTYD
+542 KNAENTYN
-550 GDAGL
+550 GNAGL

-564 LAIKEKDLKL
+564 LAIKERDLKL

-586 LINRNITERAKTLLP
+586 LINRNIKERAKTLLP
-601 DLIYDENPYMIVD
+601 DLIYDENPYIIID
-614 QNGKLIWVLD
+614 ENGKMLWVLD

-634 SQKTTIETSDGRREV
+634 SQKIIIDSDYGRKEV
-649 NYIRNSVKVL
+649 NYIRNSIKVL
-659 IDAYDGTIK
+659 IDAYDGTIN

-677 IAMAYYNLYNEL
+677 IAMAYYNLYEGL
-689 FVDKDT
+689 FVNKDT
-695 QIPEYISNQFIYPK
+695 QIPEYISNQFIYPE

-753 EIEPYYTMVQTVEA
+753 EIEPYYTMVQTVEK
-767 SEPELGLVIPYTP
+767 SDPELGLVIPYTP

-788 YMVGTYENGEPQLK
+788 YMIGTYENGQPQLK

-840 KITKYLIAIPIDNK
+840 KITKYLIAVPIDNK

-861 YQQYINEE
+861 YQQYINEA

-884 KVAIGNTLEEALTNL
+884 KVAIGNTLKESLTNL

-914 IDDLIDAIIRAN
+914 VDDLIDAIIRAN

-950 LIDQLNELV
+950 LIEQLNKLV
-959 EEQKQEE
+959 EEQKKEE
-966 QENGENNTINDLDN
+966 QENTINNTINTIDENDITIMNKKLQKT
-980 NLYNGISTDSINA
+980 IH
-993 IIEGS
+993 
-998 NIIE
+998 

>member
-1 MSNKDSNANNQD
+1 MDINNSNEN
-13 KQDNVN
+13 KQDNTN
-19 NKENVNVQEN
+19 NQKTLNSSIKDEKSSENV
-29 IRNITNED
+29 
-37 KVQDNKKDNKAANK
+37 K
-51 TTQAE
+51 TE
-56 KPKKKKSRMYLVLLF
+56 SKPIKKKSRMYLVLLF
-71 LLLTALVMYVIYRGN
+71 LALTAVVMYVIYRGN

-105 AYTSITFITNFLVL
+105 AYMSITFIVNFLVL

-124 FTNRKIKKGLQ
+124 LTNRKIKNGLK
-135 PFFEEEK
+135 PFFDEEK

-150 KSLAFVLAII
+150 KSLAFILSIL

-206 LIYAMGIVV
+206 LLYAMGIVV

-254 RVLAVLLGVFII
+254 RVLAVLLGIFII

-308 VVLVISIFIAV
+308 VVIIISIFIAV
-319 KYINLKQTK
+319 KYIKLKQTK
-328 KIFLSLMAVPIY
+328 KILLSLMAVPIY
-340 MIAMFLVLFGFQVF
+340 MISMFLVLFAFQAF

-365 SNIAANIDYT
+365 LNIAANIDYT
-375 KQAYNINVEEVNLT
+375 KQAYNINVEEVNLK

-394 TKSDITSN
+394 TKSDIVNN
-402 SELLDNIA
+402 SKLLDNIA
-410 LVNSDIVLQDLNALQ
+410 LVNRDIVLQDLNALQ

-440 KTINREKQLVYI
+440 KTINGEKKLVYI

-457 VSSEGTYNNKTYEY
+457 ISSEGTYNNKTYEY
-471 THGFGA
+471 THGFGG

-485 DEKGNLVNLQKGF
+485 DEKGNLVNLQKSF
-498 NNEDNV
+498 SNDDNI
-504 LGISEPR
+504 LEITEPR

-537 DKGST
+537 DKGNT
-542 KNAENTYD
+542 KNAENTYN
-550 GDAGL
+550 GNAGL

-564 LAIKEKDLKL
+564 LAIKERDLKL

-586 LINRNITERAKTLLP
+586 LINRNIKERAKTLLP
-601 DLIYDENPYMIVD
+601 DLIYDENPYIIID
-614 QNGKLIWVLD
+614 ENGKMLWVLD

-634 SQKTTIETSDGRREV
+634 SQKIIIDTDYGRKEV
-649 NYIRNSVKVL
+649 NYIRNSIKVL
-659 IDAYDGTIK
+659 IDAYDGTIN

-677 IAMAYYNLYNEL
+677 IAMAYYNLYEGL
-689 FVDKDT
+689 FVNKDT
-695 QIPEYISNQFIYPK
+695 QIPEYISNQFIYPE
-709 FLYKIQAEL
+709 FLYRIQAEL

-753 EIEPYYTMVQTVEA
+753 EIEPYYTMVQTVEK
-767 SEPELGLVIPYTP
+767 SDPELGLVIPYTP

-788 YMVGTYENGEPQLK
+788 YMIGTYENGQPQLK

-840 KITKYLIAIPIDNK
+840 KITKYLIAVPIDNK

-861 YQQYINEE
+861 YQQYINEA

-884 KVAIGNTLEEALTNL
+884 KVAIGNTLKESLTNL

-914 IDDLIDAIIRAN
+914 VDDLIDAIIRAN

-950 LIDQLNELV
+950 LIEQLNKLV
-959 EEQKQEE
+959 EEQKKEE
-966 QENGENNTINDLDN
+966 QENTINNTINTTGENDITN
-980 NLYNGISTDSINA
+980 N
-993 IIEGS
+993 E
-998 NIIE
+998 

>member
-1 MSNKDSNANNQD
+1 MDINNSNEN
-13 KQDNVN
+13 KQDNTN
-19 NKENVNVQEN
+19 NQKTLNSSIKDEKSSENV
-29 IRNITNED
+29 
-37 KVQDNKKDNKAANK
+37 K
-51 TTQAE
+51 TE
-56 KPKKKKSRMYLVLLF
+56 SKPIKKKSRMYLVLLF
-71 LLLTALVMYVIYRGN
+71 LALTAVVMYVIYRGN

-105 AYTSITFITNFLVL
+105 AYMSITFIVNFLVL

-124 FTNRKIKKGLQ
+124 LTNRKIKNGLK
-135 PFFEEEK
+135 PFFDEEK

-150 KSLAFVLAII
+150 KSLAFILSIL

-206 LIYAMGIVV
+206 LLYAMGIVV

-254 RVLAVLLGVFII
+254 RVLAVLLGIFII

-308 VVLVISIFIAV
+308 VVIIISIFIAV
-319 KYINLKQTK
+319 KYIKLKQTK
-328 KIFLSLMAVPIY
+328 KILLSLMAVPIY
-340 MIAMFLVLFGFQVF
+340 MISMFLVLFAFQAF

-365 SNIAANIDYT
+365 LNIAANIDYT
-375 KQAYNINVEEVNLT
+375 KQAYNINVEEVNLK

-394 TKSDITSN
+394 TKSDIVNN
-402 SELLDNIA
+402 SKLLDNIA
-410 LVNSDIVLQDLNALQ
+410 LVNRDIVLQDLNALQ

-440 KTINREKQLVYI
+440 KTINGEKKLVYI

-457 VSSEGTYNNKTYEY
+457 ISSEGTYNNKTYEY
-471 THGFGA
+471 THGFGG

-485 DEKGNLVNLQKGF
+485 DEKGNLVNLQKSF
-498 NNEDNV
+498 SNDDNI
-504 LGISEPR
+504 LEITEPR

-537 DKGST
+537 DKGNT
-542 KNAENTYD
+542 KNAENTYN
-550 GDAGL
+550 GNAGL

-564 LAIKEKDLKL
+564 LAIKERDLKL

-586 LINRNITERAKTLLP
+586 LINRNIKERAKTLLP
-601 DLIYDENPYMIVD
+601 DLIYDENPYIIID
-614 QNGKLIWVLD
+614 ENGKMLWVLD

-634 SQKTTIETSDGRREV
+634 SQKIIIDTDYGRKEV
-649 NYIRNSVKVL
+649 NYIRNSIKVL
-659 IDAYDGTIK
+659 IDAYDGTIN

-677 IAMAYYNLYNEL
+677 IAMAYYNLYEGL
-689 FVDKDT
+689 FVNKDT
-695 QIPEYISNQFIYPK
+695 QIPEYISNQFIYPE

-753 EIEPYYTMVQTVEA
+753 EIEPYYTMVQTVEK
-767 SEPELGLVIPYTP
+767 SDPELGLVIPYTP

-788 YMVGTYENGEPQLK
+788 YMIGTYENGQPQLK

-840 KITKYLIAIPIDNK
+840 KITKYLIAVPIDNK

-861 YQQYINEE
+861 YQQYINEA

-884 KVAIGNTLEEALTNL
+884 KVAIGNTLKESLTNL

-914 IDDLIDAIIRAN
+914 VDDLIDAIIRAN

-936 DWTMMGKDMDKLQT
+936 DWTMMGKDMVKLQT
-950 LIDQLNELV
+950 LIEQLNKLV
-959 EEQKQEE
+959 EEQKKEE
-966 QENGENNTINDLDN
+966 QENTINNTINTTGENDITN
-980 NLYNGISTDSINA
+980 N
-993 IIEGS
+993 E
-998 NIIE
+998 

>member
-1 MSNKDSNANNQD
+1 MDINNSNEN
-13 KQDNVN
+13 KQDNTN
-19 NKENVNVQEN
+19 NQKTLNSSIKDEKSSENV
-29 IRNITNED
+29 
-37 KVQDNKKDNKAANK
+37 K
-51 TTQAE
+51 TE
-56 KPKKKKSRMYLVLLF
+56 SKPIKKKSRMYLVLLF
-71 LLLTALVMYVIYRGN
+71 LALTAVVMYVIYRGN

-105 AYTSITFITNFLVL
+105 AYMSITFIVNFLVL

-124 FTNRKIKKGLQ
+124 LTNRKIKNGLK
-135 PFFEEEK
+135 PFFDEEK

-150 KSLAFVLAII
+150 KSLAFILSIL

-206 LIYAMGIVV
+206 LLYAMGIVV

-254 RVLAVLLGVFII
+254 RVLAVLLGIFII

-308 VVLVISIFIAV
+308 VVIIISIFIAV
-319 KYINLKQTK
+319 KYIKLKQTK
-328 KIFLSLMAVPIY
+328 KILLSLMAVPIY
-340 MIAMFLVLFGFQVF
+340 MISMFLVLFAFQAF

-365 SNIAANIDYT
+365 LNIAANIDYT
-375 KQAYNINVEEVNLT
+375 KQAYNINVEEVNLK

-394 TKSDITSN
+394 TKSDIVNN
-402 SELLDNIA
+402 SKLLDNIA
-410 LVNSDIVLQDLNALQ
+410 LVNRDIVLQDLNALQ

-440 KTINREKQLVYI
+440 KTINGEKKLVYI

-457 VSSEGTYNNKTYEY
+457 ISSEGTYNNKTYEY
-471 THGFGA
+471 THGFGG

-485 DEKGNLVNLQKGF
+485 DEKGNLVNLQKSF
-498 NNEDNV
+498 SNDDNI
-504 LGISEPR
+504 LEITEPR

-537 DKGST
+537 DKGNT
-542 KNAENTYD
+542 KNAENTYN
-550 GDAGL
+550 GNAGL

-564 LAIKEKDLKL
+564 LAIKERDLKL

-586 LINRNITERAKTLLP
+586 LINRNIKERAKTLLP
-601 DLIYDENPYMIVD
+601 DLIYDENPYIIID
-614 QNGKLIWVLD
+614 ENGKMLWVLD

-634 SQKTTIETSDGRREV
+634 SQKIIIDTDYGRKEV
-649 NYIRNSVKVL
+649 NYIRNSIKVL
-659 IDAYDGTIK
+659 IDAYDGTIN
-668 FYITDKTDP
+668 FYITDKTVP
-677 IAMAYYNLYNEL
+677 IAMAYYNLYEGL
-689 FVDKDT
+689 FVNKDT
-695 QIPEYISNQFIYPK
+695 QIPEYISNQFIYPE

-753 EIEPYYTMVQTVEA
+753 EIEPYYTMVQTVEK
-767 SEPELGLVIPYTP
+767 SDPELGLVIPYTP

-788 YMVGTYENGEPQLK
+788 YMIGTYENGQPQLK

-840 KITKYLIAIPIDNK
+840 KITKYLIAVPIDNK

-861 YQQYINEE
+861 YQQYINEA

-884 KVAIGNTLEEALTNL
+884 KVAIGNTLKESLTNL

-914 IDDLIDAIIRAN
+914 VDDLIDAIIRAN

-950 LIDQLNELV
+950 LIEQLNKLV
-959 EEQKQEE
+959 EEQKKEE
-966 QENGENNTINDLDN
+966 QENTINNTINTTGENDITN
-980 NLYNGISTDSINA
+980 N
-993 IIEGS
+993 E
-998 NIIE
+998 

>member
-1 MSNKDSNANNQD
+1 MDINNSNEN
-13 KQDNVN
+13 KQDNTN
-19 NKENVNVQEN
+19 NQKTLNSSIKDEKSSENV
-29 IRNITNED
+29 
-37 KVQDNKKDNKAANK
+37 K
-51 TTQAE
+51 TE
-56 KPKKKKSRMYLVLLF
+56 SKPIKKKSRMYLVLLF
-71 LLLTALVMYVIYRGN
+71 LALTAVVMYVIYRGN

-105 AYTSITFITNFLVL
+105 AYMSITFIVNFLVL

-124 FTNRKIKKGLQ
+124 LTNRKIKNGLK
-135 PFFEEEK
+135 PFFDEEK

-150 KSLAFVLAII
+150 KSLAFILSIL

-206 LIYAMGIVV
+206 LLYAMGIVV

-254 RVLAVLLGVFII
+254 RVLAVLLGIFII

-308 VVLVISIFIAV
+308 VVIIISIFIVV
-319 KYINLKQTK
+319 KYIKLKQTK
-328 KIFLSLMAVPIY
+328 KILLSLMAVPIY
-340 MIAMFLVLFGFQVF
+340 MISMFLVLFAFQAF

-365 SNIAANIDYT
+365 LNIAANIDYT
-375 KQAYNINVEEVNLT
+375 KQAYNINVEEVNLK

-394 TKSDITSN
+394 TKSDIVNN
-402 SELLDNIA
+402 SKLLDNIA
-410 LVNSDIVLQDLNALQ
+410 LVNRDIVLQDLNALQ

-440 KTINREKQLVYI
+440 KTINGEKKLVYI

-457 VSSEGTYNNKTYEY
+457 ISSEGTYNNKTYEY
-471 THGFGA
+471 THGFGG

-485 DEKGNLVNLQKGF
+485 DEKGNLVNLQKSF
-498 NNEDNV
+498 SNEDNI
-504 LGISEPR
+504 LEITEPR

-537 DKGST
+537 DKGNT
-542 KNAENTYD
+542 KNAENTYN
-550 GDAGL
+550 GNAGL

-564 LAIKEKDLKL
+564 LAIKERDLKL

-586 LINRNITERAKTLLP
+586 LINRNIKERAKTLLP
-601 DLIYDENPYMIVD
+601 DLIYDENPYIIID
-614 QNGKLIWVLD
+614 EDGKMLWVLD

-634 SQKTTIETSDGRREV
+634 SQKITIDTDYGRKEV
-649 NYIRNSVKVL
+649 NYIRNSIKVL
-659 IDAYDGTIK
+659 IDAYDGTIN

-677 IAMAYYNLYNEL
+677 IAMAYYNLYEGL
-689 FVDKDT
+689 FVNKDT
-695 QIPEYISNQFIYPK
+695 QIPEYISNQFIYPE

-753 EIEPYYTMVQTVEA
+753 EIEPYYTMVQTVEK
-767 SEPELGLVIPYTP
+767 SDPELGLVIPYTP

-788 YMVGTYENGEPQLK
+788 YMVGTYENGQPQLK

-840 KITKYLIAIPIDNK
+840 KITKYLIAVPIDNK

-861 YQQYINEE
+861 YQQYINEA

-884 KVAIGNTLEEALTNL
+884 KVAIGNTLKESLTNL

-914 IDDLIDAIIRAN
+914 VDDLIDAIIRAN

-950 LIDQLNELV
+950 LIEQLNKLV
-959 EEQKQEE
+959 EEQKKEE
-966 QENGENNTINDLDN
+966 QENTINNTINTIGENDITN
-980 NLYNGISTDSINA
+980 N
-993 IIEGS
+993 E
-998 NIIE
+998 

>member
-1 MSNKDSNANNQD
+1 MDIKNSNEN
-13 KQDNVN
+13 KQDNTN
-19 NKENVNVQEN
+19 NQKTLNSSIKDEKSSENV
-29 IRNITNED
+29 
-37 KVQDNKKDNKAANK
+37 K
-51 TTQAE
+51 TE
-56 KPKKKKSRMYLVLLF
+56 SKPIKKKSRMYLVLLF
-71 LLLTALVMYVIYRGN
+71 LALTAVVMYVIYRGN

-105 AYTSITFITNFLVL
+105 AYMSITFIVNFLVL

-124 FTNRKIKKGLQ
+124 LTNRKIKNGLK
-135 PFFEEEK
+135 PFFDEEK

-150 KSLAFVLAII
+150 KSLAFILSIL

-206 LIYAMGIVV
+206 LLYAMGIVV

-254 RVLAVLLGVFII
+254 RVLAVLLGIFII

-308 VVLVISIFIAV
+308 VVIIISIFIAV
-319 KYINLKQTK
+319 KYIKLKQTK
-328 KIFLSLMAVPIY
+328 KILLSLMAVPIY
-340 MIAMFLVLFGFQVF
+340 MISMFLVLFAFQAF

-365 SNIAANIDYT
+365 LNIAANIDYT
-375 KQAYNINVEEVNLT
+375 KQAYNINVEEVNLK

-394 TKSDITSN
+394 TKSDIVNN
-402 SELLDNIA
+402 SKLLDNIA
-410 LVNSDIVLQDLNALQ
+410 LVNRDIVLQDLNALQ

-440 KTINREKQLVYI
+440 KTINGEKKLVYI

-457 VSSEGTYNNKTYEY
+457 ISSEGTYNNKTYEY
-471 THGFGA
+471 THGFGG

-485 DEKGNLVNLQKGF
+485 DEKGNLVNLQKSF
-498 NNEDNV
+498 SNDDNI
-504 LGISEPR
+504 LEITEPR

-537 DKGST
+537 DKGNT
-542 KNAENTYD
+542 KNAENTYN
-550 GDAGL
+550 GNAGL

-564 LAIKEKDLKL
+564 LAIKERDLKL

-586 LINRNITERAKTLLP
+586 LINRNIKERAKTLLP
-601 DLIYDENPYMIVD
+601 DLIYDENPYIIID
-614 QNGKLIWVLD
+614 ENGKMLWVLD

-634 SQKTTIETSDGRREV
+634 SQKITIDTDYGRKEV
-649 NYIRNSVKVL
+649 NYIRNSIKVL
-659 IDAYDGTIK
+659 IDVYDGTIN

-677 IAMAYYNLYNEL
+677 IAMAYYNLYEGL
-689 FVDKDT
+689 FVNKDT
-695 QIPEYISNQFIYPK
+695 QIPEYISNQFIYPE

-753 EIEPYYTMVQTVEA
+753 EIEPYYTMVQTVEK
-767 SEPELGLVIPYTP
+767 SDPELGLVIPYTP

-788 YMVGTYENGEPQLK
+788 YMVGTYENGQPQLK

-840 KITKYLIAIPIDNK
+840 KITKYLIAVPIDNK

-861 YQQYINEE
+861 YQQYINEA

-884 KVAIGNTLEEALTNL
+884 KVAIGNTLKESLTNL

-914 IDDLIDAIIRAN
+914 VDDLIDAIIRAN

-950 LIDQLNELV
+950 LIEQLNKLV
-959 EEQKQEE
+959 EEQKKEE
-966 QENGENNTINDLDN
+966 QENTINNTINTTGENDITN
-980 NLYNGISTDSINA
+980 N
-993 IIEGS
+993 E
-998 NIIE
+998 

>member
-1 MSNKDSNANNQD
+1 MDINNSNEN
-13 KQDNVN
+13 KQDNTN
-19 NKENVNVQEN
+19 NQKTLNSSIKDEKSSENV
-29 IRNITNED
+29 
-37 KVQDNKKDNKAANK
+37 K
-51 TTQAE
+51 TE
-56 KPKKKKSRMYLVLLF
+56 SKPIKKKSRMYLVLLF
-71 LLLTALVMYVIYRGN
+71 LALTAVVMYVIYRGN

-105 AYTSITFITNFLVL
+105 AYMSITFIVNFLVL

-124 FTNRKIKKGLQ
+124 LTNRKIKNGLK
-135 PFFEEEK
+135 PFFDEEK

-150 KSLAFVLAII
+150 KSLAFILSIL

-206 LIYAMGIVV
+206 LLYAMGIVV

-254 RVLAVLLGVFII
+254 RVLAVLLGIFII

-308 VVLVISIFIAV
+308 VVIIISIFIAV
-319 KYINLKQTK
+319 KYIKLKQTK
-328 KIFLSLMAVPIY
+328 KILLSLMAVPIY
-340 MIAMFLVLFGFQVF
+340 MISMFLVLFAFQAF

-365 SNIAANIDYT
+365 LNIAANIDYT
-375 KQAYNINVEEVNLT
+375 KQAYNINVEEVNLK

-394 TKSDITSN
+394 TKSDIVNN
-402 SELLDNIA
+402 SKLLDNIA
-410 LVNSDIVLQDLNALQ
+410 LVNRDIVLQDLNALQ

-440 KTINREKQLVYI
+440 KTINGEKKLVYI

-457 VSSEGTYNNKTYEY
+457 ISSEGTYNNKTYEY
-471 THGFGA
+471 THGFGG

-485 DEKGNLVNLQKGF
+485 DEKGNLVNLQKSF
-498 NNEDNV
+498 SNDDNI
-504 LGISEPR
+504 LEITEPR

-537 DKGST
+537 DKGNT
-542 KNAENTYD
+542 KNAENTYN
-550 GDAGL
+550 GNAGL

-564 LAIKEKDLKL
+564 LAIKERDLKL

-586 LINRNITERAKTLLP
+586 LINRNIKERAKTLLP
-601 DLIYDENPYMIVD
+601 DLIYDENPYIIID
-614 QNGKLIWVLD
+614 ENGKMLWVLD

-634 SQKTTIETSDGRREV
+634 SQKIIIDTDYGRKEV
-649 NYIRNSVKVL
+649 NYIRNSIKVL
-659 IDAYDGTIK
+659 IDAYDGTIN

-677 IAMAYYNLYNEL
+677 IAMAYYNLYEGL
-689 FVDKDT
+689 FVNKDT
-695 QIPEYISNQFIYPK
+695 QIPEYISNQFIYPE

-753 EIEPYYTMVQTVEA
+753 EIEPYYTMVQTVEK
-767 SEPELGLVIPYTP
+767 SDPELGLVIPYTP

-788 YMVGTYENGEPQLK
+788 YMIGTYENGQPQLK

-825 ERIASELESLNTTGT
+825 EGIASELESLNTTGT
-840 KITKYLIAIPIDNK
+840 KITKYLIAVPIDNK

-861 YQQYINEE
+861 YQQYINEA

-884 KVAIGNTLEEALTNL
+884 KVAIGNTLKESLTNL

-914 IDDLIDAIIRAN
+914 VDDLIDAIIRAN

-950 LIDQLNELV
+950 LIEQLNKLV
-959 EEQKQEE
+959 EEQKKEE
-966 QENGENNTINDLDN
+966 QENTINNTINTTGENDITN
-980 NLYNGISTDSINA
+980 N
-993 IIEGS
+993 E
-998 NIIE
+998 

>member
-1 MSNKDSNANNQD
+1 MDNKNS
-13 KQDNVN
+13 NVN
-19 NKENVNVQEN
+19 KQEN
-29 IRNITNED
+29 IEDVKAEEKTNQSD
-37 KVQDNKKDNKAANK
+37 VKVEQ
-51 TTQAE
+51 

-71 LLLTALVMYVIYRGN
+71 LLLTAIVMYVIYRGN

-105 AYTSITFITNFLVL
+105 AYTSITFAINFLVL
-119 FILIY
+119 YILIY
-124 FTNRKIKKGLQ
+124 FTNRKIKSGLK
-135 PFFEEEK
+135 PFFDEEK
-142 RKMPKILN
+142 KKMPKLLN

-167 VLLDKVM
+167 ILLDKVM

-179 AGFGINDPIMNY
+179 AGFGINDPVMNY

-206 LIYAMGIVV
+206 LLYAMGIVV

-277 MTLEQDSIAYSLYGA
+277 MTLEQDSISYSLYGA

-299 QLWGYRILA
+299 QLWGYRVLA
-308 VVLVISIFIAV
+308 VVIIISIFIAV
-319 KYINLKQTK
+319 KYIKLKQTK
-328 KIFLSLMAVPIY
+328 KILLSLMAVPIY

-394 TKSDITSN
+394 TKADITTN
-402 SELLDNIA
+402 SKLLDNIA
-410 LVNSDIVLQDLNALQ
+410 LVNSDIVLQDLNALH

-440 KTINREKQLVYI
+440 KTINGEKQLVYI

-457 VSSEGTYNNKTYEY
+457 VSSDGTYNNKTYEY

-504 LGISEPR
+504 LEITEPR

-537 DKGST
+537 DQGNT

-555 KLGFLDRLI
+555 NLGFLDRLI

-574 AFSSDVTDESKI
+574 AFSSDVTNESKI

-614 QNGKLIWVLD
+614 QNGKLLWVLD

-634 SQKTTIETSDGRREV
+634 SQKITIDTVDGRREV
-649 NYIRNSVKVL
+649 NYIRNSIKVL

-689 FVDKDT
+689 FEDKDT

-753 EIEPYYTMVQTVEA
+753 EIEPYYTMVQTIEK

-840 KITKYLIAIPIDNK
+840 KITKYLIAVPIDNK

-884 KVAIGNTLEEALTNL
+884 KVAIGNTLKEALTNL

-926 DNLKDSSQNG
+926 NNLKDSSQNG

-959 EEQKQEE
+959 EEQKKEE
-966 QENGENNTINDLDN
+966 QENTQNNTINDMN
-980 NLYNGISTDSINA
+980 NILYNGINTDNINSV
-993 IIEGS
+993 IEGS
-998 NIIE
+998 NITE

>member
-1 MSNKDSNANNQD
+1 MDINNSNEN
-13 KQDNVN
+13 KQDNTN
-19 NKENVNVQEN
+19 NQKTLNSSIKDEKSSENV
-29 IRNITNED
+29 
-37 KVQDNKKDNKAANK
+37 K
-51 TTQAE
+51 TE
-56 KPKKKKSRMYLVLLF
+56 SKPIKKKSRMYLVLLF
-71 LLLTALVMYVIYRGN
+71 LALTAVVMYVIYRGN

-105 AYTSITFITNFLVL
+105 AYMSITFIVNFLVL

-124 FTNRKIKKGLQ
+124 LTNRKIKNGLK
-135 PFFEEEK
+135 PFFDEEK

-150 KSLAFVLAII
+150 KSLAFILSIL

-206 LIYAMGIVV
+206 LLYAMGIVV

-254 RVLAVLLGVFII
+254 RVLAVLLGIFII

-308 VVLVISIFIAV
+308 VVIIISIFITV
-319 KYINLKQTK
+319 KYIKLKQTK
-328 KIFLSLMAVPIY
+328 KILLSLMAVPIY
-340 MIAMFLVLFGFQVF
+340 MISMFLVLFAFQAF

-365 SNIAANIDYT
+365 LNIAANIDYT
-375 KQAYNINVEEVNLT
+375 KQAYNINVEEVNLK

-394 TKSDITSN
+394 TKSDIVNN
-402 SELLDNIA
+402 SKLLDNIA
-410 LVNSDIVLQDLNALQ
+410 LVNRDIVLQDLNALQ

-440 KTINREKQLVYI
+440 KTINGEKKLVYI

-457 VSSEGTYNNKTYEY
+457 ISSEGTYNNKTYEY
-471 THGFGA
+471 THGFGG

-485 DEKGNLVNLQKGF
+485 DEKGNLVNLQKSF
-498 NNEDNV
+498 SNDDNI
-504 LGISEPR
+504 LEITEPR

-537 DKGST
+537 DKGNT
-542 KNAENTYD
+542 KNAENTYN
-550 GDAGL
+550 GNAGL

-564 LAIKEKDLKL
+564 LAIKERDLKL

-586 LINRNITERAKTLLP
+586 LINRNIKERAKTLLP
-601 DLIYDENPYMIVD
+601 DLIYDENPYIIID
-614 QNGKLIWVLD
+614 ENGKMLWVLD

-634 SQKTTIETSDGRREV
+634 SQKITIDTDYGRKEV
-649 NYIRNSVKVL
+649 NYIRNSIKVL
-659 IDAYDGTIK
+659 IDVYDGTIN

-677 IAMAYYNLYNEL
+677 IAMAYYNLYEGL
-689 FVDKDT
+689 FVNKDT
-695 QIPEYISNQFIYPK
+695 QIPEYISNQFIYPE

-753 EIEPYYTMVQTVEA
+753 EIEPYYTMVQTVEK
-767 SEPELGLVIPYTP
+767 SDPELGLVIPYTP

-788 YMVGTYENGEPQLK
+788 YMVGTYENGQPQLK

-840 KITKYLIAIPIDNK
+840 KITKYLIAVPIDNK

-861 YQQYINEE
+861 YQQYINEA

-884 KVAIGNTLEEALTNL
+884 KVAIGNTLKESLTNL

-914 IDDLIDAIIRAN
+914 VDDLIDAIIRAN

-950 LIDQLNELV
+950 LIEQLNKLV
-959 EEQKQEE
+959 EEQKKEE
-966 QENGENNTINDLDN
+966 QENTINNTINTTGENDITN
-980 NLYNGISTDSINA
+980 N
-993 IIEGS
+993 E
-998 NIIE
+998 

>member
-1 MSNKDSNANNQD
+1 MDINNSNEN
-13 KQDNVN
+13 KQDNTN
-19 NKENVNVQEN
+19 NQKTLNSSIKDEKSSENV
-29 IRNITNED
+29 
-37 KVQDNKKDNKAANK
+37 K
-51 TTQAE
+51 TE
-56 KPKKKKSRMYLVLLF
+56 SKPIKKKSRMYLVLLF
-71 LLLTALVMYVIYRGN
+71 LALTAVVMYVIYRGN

-105 AYTSITFITNFLVL
+105 AYMSITFIVNFLVL

-124 FTNRKIKKGLQ
+124 LTNRKIKNGLK
-135 PFFEEEK
+135 PFFDEEK

-150 KSLAFVLAII
+150 KSLAFILSIL

-206 LIYAMGIVV
+206 LLYAMGIVV

-254 RVLAVLLGVFII
+254 RVLAVLLGIFII

-308 VVLVISIFIAV
+308 VVIIISIFIAV
-319 KYINLKQTK
+319 KYIKLKQTK
-328 KIFLSLMAVPIY
+328 KILLSLMAVPIY
-340 MIAMFLVLFGFQVF
+340 MISMFLVLFAFQAF

-365 SNIAANIDYT
+365 LNIAANIDYT
-375 KQAYNINVEEVNLT
+375 KQAYNINVEEVNLK

-394 TKSDITSN
+394 TKSDIVNN
-402 SELLDNIA
+402 SKLLDNIA
-410 LVNSDIVLQDLNALQ
+410 LVNRDIVLQDLNALQ

-440 KTINREKQLVYI
+440 KTINGEKKLVYI

-457 VSSEGTYNNKTYEY
+457 ISSEGTYNNKTYEY
-471 THGFGA
+471 THGFGG

-485 DEKGNLVNLQKGF
+485 DEKGNLVNLQKSF
-498 NNEDNV
+498 SNDDNI
-504 LGISEPR
+504 LEITEPR

-537 DKGST
+537 DKGNT
-542 KNAENTYD
+542 KNAENTYN
-550 GDAGL
+550 GNAGL

-564 LAIKEKDLKL
+564 LAIKERDLKL

-586 LINRNITERAKTLLP
+586 LINRNIKERAKTLLP
-601 DLIYDENPYMIVD
+601 DLIYDENPYIIID
-614 QNGKLIWVLD
+614 ENGKMLWVLD

-634 SQKTTIETSDGRREV
+634 SQKIIIDTDYGRKEV
-649 NYIRNSVKVL
+649 NYIRNSIKVL
-659 IDAYDGTIK
+659 IDAYDGTIN

-677 IAMAYYNLYNEL
+677 IAMAYYNLYEGL
-689 FVDKDT
+689 FVNKDT
-695 QIPEYISNQFIYPK
+695 QIPEYISNQFIYPE

-753 EIEPYYTMVQTVEA
+753 EIEPYYTMVQTVEK
-767 SEPELGLVIPYTP
+767 SDPELGLVIPYTP

-788 YMVGTYENGEPQLK
+788 YMIGTYENGQPQLK

-812 LGPMQLNTQLEQD
+812 LGPMQLNTHLEQD

-840 KITKYLIAIPIDNK
+840 KITKYLIAVPIDNK

-861 YQQYINEE
+861 YQQYINEA

-884 KVAIGNTLEEALTNL
+884 KVAIGNTLKESLTNL

-914 IDDLIDAIIRAN
+914 VDDLIDAIIRAN

-950 LIDQLNELV
+950 LIEQLNKLV
-959 EEQKQEE
+959 EEQKKEE
-966 QENGENNTINDLDN
+966 QENTINNTINTTGENDITN
-980 NLYNGISTDSINA
+980 N
-993 IIEGS
+993 E
-998 NIIE
+998 

>member
-19 NKENVNVQEN
+19 NKKNVNMQEN
-29 IRNITNED
+29 IGKITNED
-37 KVQDNKKDNKAANK
+37 KVQDNKKDNKEANK
-51 TTQAE
+51 TMQAE

-254 RVLAVLLGVFII
+254 RVLAVLLGISII

-402 SELLDNIA
+402 SDLLDNIA

-440 KTINREKQLVYI
+440 KTINGEKQLVYI

-634 SQKTTIETSDGRREV
+634 SQKITIETSDGRREV

-767 SEPELGLVIPYTP
+767 SGPELGLVIPYTP

>member
-1 MSNKDSNANNQD
+1 MDINNSNEN
-13 KQDNVN
+13 KQDNTN
-19 NKENVNVQEN
+19 NQKTLNSSIKDEKSSENV
-29 IRNITNED
+29 
-37 KVQDNKKDNKAANK
+37 K
-51 TTQAE
+51 TE
-56 KPKKKKSRMYLVLLF
+56 SKPIKKKSRMYLVLLF
-71 LLLTALVMYVIYRGN
+71 LAFTAVVMYVIYRGN
-86 YLEILELGENYLPI
+86 YLERLELGENYLPI

-105 AYTSITFITNFLVL
+105 AYMSITFIVNFLVL

-124 FTNRKIKKGLQ
+124 LTNRKIKNGLK
-135 PFFEEEK
+135 PFFDEEK

-150 KSLAFVLAII
+150 KSLAFILSIL

-206 LIYAMGIVV
+206 LLYAMGIVV

-254 RVLAVLLGVFII
+254 RVLAVLLGIFII

-308 VVLVISIFIAV
+308 VVIIISIFIAV
-319 KYINLKQTK
+319 KYIKLKQTK
-328 KIFLSLMAVPIY
+328 KILLSLMAVPIY
-340 MIAMFLVLFGFQVF
+340 MISMFLVLFAFQAF

-365 SNIAANIDYT
+365 LNIAANIDYT
-375 KQAYNINVEEVNLT
+375 KQAYNINVEEVNLK

-394 TKSDITSN
+394 TKSDIVNN
-402 SELLDNIA
+402 SKLLDNIA
-410 LVNSDIVLQDLNALQ
+410 LVNRDIVLQDLNALQ

-440 KTINREKQLVYI
+440 KTINGEKKLVYI

-457 VSSEGTYNNKTYEY
+457 ISSEGTYNNKTYEY
-471 THGFGA
+471 THGFGG

-485 DEKGNLVNLQKGF
+485 DEKGNLVNLQKSF
-498 NNEDNV
+498 SNDDNI
-504 LGISEPR
+504 LEITEPR

-537 DKGST
+537 DKGNT
-542 KNAENTYD
+542 KNAENTYN
-550 GDAGL
+550 GNAGL

-564 LAIKEKDLKL
+564 LAIKERDLKL

-586 LINRNITERAKTLLP
+586 LINRNIKERAKTLLP
-601 DLIYDENPYMIVD
+601 DLIYDENPYIIID
-614 QNGKLIWVLD
+614 ENGKMLWVLD

-634 SQKTTIETSDGRREV
+634 SQKIIIDTDYGRKEV
-649 NYIRNSVKVL
+649 NYIRNSIKVL
-659 IDAYDGTIK
+659 IDAYDGTIN

-677 IAMAYYNLYNEL
+677 IAMAYYNLYEGL
-689 FVDKDT
+689 FVNKDT
-695 QIPEYISNQFIYPK
+695 QIPEYISNQFIYPE

-753 EIEPYYTMVQTVEA
+753 EIEPYYTMVQTVEK
-767 SEPELGLVIPYTP
+767 SDPELGLVIPYTP

-788 YMVGTYENGEPQLK
+788 YMIGTYENGQPQLK

-840 KITKYLIAIPIDNK
+840 KITKYLIAVPIDNK

-861 YQQYINEE
+861 YQQYINEA

-884 KVAIGNTLEEALTNL
+884 KVAIGNTLKESLTNL

-914 IDDLIDAIIRAN
+914 VDDLIDAIIRAN

-950 LIDQLNELV
+950 LIEQLNKLV
-959 EEQKQEE
+959 EEQKKEE
-966 QENGENNTINDLDN
+966 QENTINNTINTTGENDITN
-980 NLYNGISTDSINA
+980 N
-993 IIEGS
+993 E
-998 NIIE
+998 

>member
-1 MSNKDSNANNQD
+1 MDIKSSNEN
-13 KQDNVN
+13 KQDNTN
-19 NKENVNVQEN
+19 NQKTLNSSIKDEKSSENV
-29 IRNITNED
+29 
-37 KVQDNKKDNKAANK
+37 K
-51 TTQAE
+51 TE
-56 KPKKKKSRMYLVLLF
+56 SKPIKKKSRMYLVLLF
-71 LLLTALVMYVIYRGN
+71 LALTAVVMYVIYRGN

-105 AYTSITFITNFLVL
+105 AYMSITFIVNFLVL

-124 FTNRKIKKGLQ
+124 LTNRKIKNGLK
-135 PFFEEEK
+135 PFFDEEK

-150 KSLAFVLAII
+150 KSLAFILSIL

-206 LIYAMGIVV
+206 LLYAMGIVV

-254 RVLAVLLGVFII
+254 RVLAVLLGIFII

-308 VVLVISIFIAV
+308 VVIIISIFIAV
-319 KYINLKQTK
+319 KYIKLKQTK
-328 KIFLSLMAVPIY
+328 KILLSLMAVPIY
-340 MIAMFLVLFGFQVF
+340 MISMFLVLFAFQAF

-365 SNIAANIDYT
+365 LNIAANIDYT
-375 KQAYNINVEEVNLT
+375 KQAYNINVEEVNLK

-394 TKSDITSN
+394 TKSDIVNN
-402 SELLDNIA
+402 SKLLDNIA
-410 LVNSDIVLQDLNALQ
+410 LVNRDIVLQDLNALQ

-440 KTINREKQLVYI
+440 KTINGEKKLVYI

-457 VSSEGTYNNKTYEY
+457 ISSEGTYNNKTYEY
-471 THGFGA
+471 THGFGG

-485 DEKGNLVNLQKGF
+485 DEKGNLVNLQKSF
-498 NNEDNV
+498 SNDDNI
-504 LGISEPR
+504 LEITEPR
-511 IYFGTQTNDTVV
+511 IYFGNQTNDTVV

-537 DKGST
+537 DKGNT
-542 KNAENTYD
+542 KNAENTYN
-550 GDAGL
+550 GNAGL

-564 LAIKEKDLKL
+564 LAIKERDLKL

-586 LINRNITERAKTLLP
+586 LINRNIKERAKTLLP
-601 DLIYDENPYMIVD
+601 DLIYDENPYIIID
-614 QNGKLIWVLD
+614 ENGKMLWVLD

-634 SQKTTIETSDGRREV
+634 SQKITIDTDYGRKEV
-649 NYIRNSVKVL
+649 NYIRNSIKVL
-659 IDAYDGTIK
+659 IDAYDGTIN

-677 IAMAYYNLYNEL
+677 IAMAYYNLYEGL
-689 FVDKDT
+689 FVNKDT
-695 QIPEYISNQFIYPK
+695 QIPEYISNQFIYPE
-709 FLYKIQAEL
+709 FLYEIQAEL

-753 EIEPYYTMVQTVEA
+753 EIEPYYTMVQTVEK
-767 SEPELGLVIPYTP
+767 SDPELGLVIPYTP

-788 YMVGTYENGEPQLK
+788 YMVGTYENGQPQLK

-840 KITKYLIAIPIDNK
+840 KITKYLIAVPIDNK

-861 YQQYINEE
+861 YQQYINEA

-884 KVAIGNTLEEALTNL
+884 KVAIGNTLKESLTNL

-914 IDDLIDAIIRAN
+914 VDDLIDAIIRAN
-926 DNLKDSSQNG
+926 NNLKDSSQNG

-950 LIDQLNELV
+950 LIEQLNKLV
-959 EEQKQEE
+959 EEQKKEE
-966 QENGENNTINDLDN
+966 QENTINNTINTTGENDITN
-980 NLYNGISTDSINA
+980 N
-993 IIEGS
+993 E
-998 NIIE
+998 

>member
-1 MSNKDSNANNQD
+1 MDINNSNEN
-13 KQDNVN
+13 KQDNTN
-19 NKENVNVQEN
+19 NQKTLNSSIKDEKSSENV
-29 IRNITNED
+29 
-37 KVQDNKKDNKAANK
+37 K
-51 TTQAE
+51 TE
-56 KPKKKKSRMYLVLLF
+56 SKPIKKKSRMYLVLLF
-71 LLLTALVMYVIYRGN
+71 LALTAVVMYVIYRGN

-105 AYTSITFITNFLVL
+105 AYMSITFIVNFLVL

-124 FTNRKIKKGLQ
+124 LTNRKIKNGLK
-135 PFFEEEK
+135 PFFDEEK

-150 KSLAFVLAII
+150 KSLAFILSIL

-206 LIYAMGIVV
+206 LLYAMGIVV

-254 RVLAVLLGVFII
+254 RVLAVLLGIFII

-308 VVLVISIFIAV
+308 VVIIISIFIAV
-319 KYINLKQTK
+319 KYIKLKQTK
-328 KIFLSLMAVPIY
+328 KILLSLMTVPIY
-340 MIAMFLVLFGFQVF
+340 MISMFLVLFAFQAF

-365 SNIAANIDYT
+365 LNIAANIDYT
-375 KQAYNINVEEVNLT
+375 KQAYNINVEEVNLK

-394 TKSDITSN
+394 TKSDIVNN
-402 SELLDNIA
+402 SKLLDNIA
-410 LVNSDIVLQDLNALQ
+410 LVNRDIVLQDLNALQ

-440 KTINREKQLVYI
+440 KTINGEKKLVYI

-457 VSSEGTYNNKTYEY
+457 ISSEGTYNNKTYEY
-471 THGFGA
+471 THGFGG

-485 DEKGNLVNLQKGF
+485 DEKGNLVNLQKSF
-498 NNEDNV
+498 SNDDNI
-504 LGISEPR
+504 LEITEPR

-537 DKGST
+537 DKGNT
-542 KNAENTYD
+542 KNAENTYN
-550 GDAGL
+550 GNAGL

-564 LAIKEKDLKL
+564 LAIKERDLKL

-586 LINRNITERAKTLLP
+586 LINRNIKERAKTLLP
-601 DLIYDENPYMIVD
+601 DLIYDENPYIIID
-614 QNGKLIWVLD
+614 EDGKMLWVLD

-634 SQKTTIETSDGRREV
+634 SQKITIDTDYGRKEV
-649 NYIRNSVKVL
+649 NYIRNSIKVL
-659 IDAYDGTIK
+659 IDAYDGTIN

-677 IAMAYYNLYNEL
+677 IAMAYYNLYEGL
-689 FVDKDT
+689 FVNKDT
-695 QIPEYISNQFIYPK
+695 QIPEYISNQFIYPE

-753 EIEPYYTMVQTVEA
+753 EIEPYYTMVQTVEK
-767 SEPELGLVIPYTP
+767 SDPELGLVIPYTP

-788 YMVGTYENGEPQLK
+788 YMVGTYENGQPQLK

-840 KITKYLIAIPIDNK
+840 KITKYLIAVPIDNK

-861 YQQYINEE
+861 YQQYINEA

-884 KVAIGNTLEEALTNL
+884 KVAIGNTLKESLTNL

-914 IDDLIDAIIRAN
+914 VDDLIDAIIRAN

-950 LIDQLNELV
+950 LIEQLNKLV
-959 EEQKQEE
+959 EEQKKKE
-966 QENGENNTINDLDN
+966 QENTINNTINTTGENDITN
-980 NLYNGISTDSINA
+980 N
-993 IIEGS
+993 E
-998 NIIE
+998 

>member
-19 NKENVNVQEN
+19 NKENANMQEN
-29 IRNITNED
+29 IRDIVNEE
-37 KVQDNKKDNKAANK
+37 KVQDNKKENKAANK
-51 TTQAE
+51 ATQAE

-142 RKMPKILN
+142 RKMPRILN

-254 RVLAVLLGVFII
+254 RVLAVLLGISII
-266 IWTQNIGTQKF
+266 IWTQSIGTQKF
-277 MTLEQDSIAYSLYGA
+277 MTLEQDSISYSLYGA

-402 SELLDNIA
+402 SDLLDNIA

-440 KTINREKQLVYI
+440 KTINGEKQLVYI

-523 TNSKTKKEFDYPIT
+523 TNSKTKKKFDYPIT
-537 DKGST
+537 DKGNT
-542 KNAENTYD
+542 KNAENIYD

-601 DLIYDENPYMIVD
+601 DLIYDENPYMVVD

-634 SQKTTIETSDGRREV
+634 SQKITIETSDGRREV

>member
-1 MSNKDSNANNQD
+1 MDINNSNEN
-13 KQDNVN
+13 KQDNTN
-19 NKENVNVQEN
+19 NQKTLNSSIKDEKSSENV
-29 IRNITNED
+29 
-37 KVQDNKKDNKAANK
+37 K
-51 TTQAE
+51 TE
-56 KPKKKKSRMYLVLLF
+56 SKPIKKKSRMYLVLLF
-71 LLLTALVMYVIYRGN
+71 LALTAVVMYVIYRGN

-105 AYTSITFITNFLVL
+105 AYMSITFIVNFLVL

-124 FTNRKIKKGLQ
+124 LTNRKIKNGLK
-135 PFFEEEK
+135 PFFDEEK

-150 KSLAFVLAII
+150 KSLAFILSIL

-206 LIYAMGIVV
+206 LLYAMGIVV

-254 RVLAVLLGVFII
+254 RVLAVLLGIFII

-308 VVLVISIFIAV
+308 VVIIISIFIAV
-319 KYINLKQTK
+319 KYIKLKQTK
-328 KIFLSLMAVPIY
+328 KILLSLMAVPIY
-340 MIAMFLVLFGFQVF
+340 MISMFLVLFAFQAF

-365 SNIAANIDYT
+365 LNIAANIDYT
-375 KQAYNINVEEVNLT
+375 KQAYNINVEEVNLK

-394 TKSDITSN
+394 TKSDIVNN
-402 SELLDNIA
+402 SKLLDNIA
-410 LVNSDIVLQDLNALQ
+410 LVNRDIVLQDLNALQ

-440 KTINREKQLVYI
+440 KTINGEKKLVYI

-457 VSSEGTYNNKTYEY
+457 ISSEGTYNNKTYEY
-471 THGFGA
+471 THGFGG

-485 DEKGNLVNLQKGF
+485 DEKGNLVNLQKSF
-498 NNEDNV
+498 SNDDNI
-504 LGISEPR
+504 LEITEPR

-523 TNSKTKKEFDYPIT
+523 TNSKTKKEFDYTIT
-537 DKGST
+537 DKGNT
-542 KNAENTYD
+542 KNAENTYN
-550 GDAGL
+550 GNAGL

-564 LAIKEKDLKL
+564 LAIKERDLKL

-586 LINRNITERAKTLLP
+586 LINRNIKERAKTLLP
-601 DLIYDENPYMIVD
+601 DLIYDENPYIIID
-614 QNGKLIWVLD
+614 ENGKMLWVLD

-634 SQKTTIETSDGRREV
+634 SQKIIIDTDYGRKEV
-649 NYIRNSVKVL
+649 NYIRNSIKVL
-659 IDAYDGTIK
+659 IDAYDGTIN

-677 IAMAYYNLYNEL
+677 IAMAYYNLYEGL
-689 FVDKDT
+689 FVNKDT
-695 QIPEYISNQFIYPK
+695 QIPEYISNQFIYPE

-753 EIEPYYTMVQTVEA
+753 EIEPYYTMVQTVEK
-767 SEPELGLVIPYTP
+767 SDPELGLVIPYTP

-788 YMVGTYENGEPQLK
+788 YMIGTYENGQPQLK

-840 KITKYLIAIPIDNK
+840 KITKYLIAVPIDNK

-861 YQQYINEE
+861 YQQYINEA

-884 KVAIGNTLEEALTNL
+884 KVAIGNTLKESLTNL

-914 IDDLIDAIIRAN
+914 VDDLIDAIIRAN

-950 LIDQLNELV
+950 LIEQLNKLV
-959 EEQKQEE
+959 EEQKKEE
-966 QENGENNTINDLDN
+966 QENTINNTINTTGENDITN
-980 NLYNGISTDSINA
+980 N
-993 IIEGS
+993 E
-998 NIIE
+998 

>member
-1 MSNKDSNANNQD
+1 MDINNSNEN
-13 KQDNVN
+13 KQDNTN
-19 NKENVNVQEN
+19 NQKTLNSSIKDEKSSENV
-29 IRNITNED
+29 
-37 KVQDNKKDNKAANK
+37 K
-51 TTQAE
+51 TE
-56 KPKKKKSRMYLVLLF
+56 SKPIKKKSRMYLVLLF
-71 LLLTALVMYVIYRGN
+71 LALTAVVMYVIYRGN

-105 AYTSITFITNFLVL
+105 AYMSITFIVNFLVL

-124 FTNRKIKKGLQ
+124 LTNRKIKNGLK
-135 PFFEEEK
+135 PFFDEEK

-150 KSLAFVLAII
+150 KSLAFILSIL

-206 LIYAMGIVV
+206 LLYAMGIVV

-254 RVLAVLLGVFII
+254 RVLAVLFGIFII

-308 VVLVISIFIAV
+308 VVIIISIFIAV
-319 KYINLKQTK
+319 KYIKLKQTK
-328 KIFLSLMAVPIY
+328 KILLSLMAVPIY
-340 MIAMFLVLFGFQVF
+340 MISMFLVLFAFQAF

-365 SNIAANIDYT
+365 LNIAANIDYT
-375 KQAYNINVEEVNLT
+375 KQAYNINVEEVNLK

-394 TKSDITSN
+394 TKSDIVNN
-402 SELLDNIA
+402 SKLLDNIA
-410 LVNSDIVLQDLNALQ
+410 LVNRDIVLQDLNALQ

-440 KTINREKQLVYI
+440 KTINGEKKLVYI

-457 VSSEGTYNNKTYEY
+457 ISSEGTYNNKTYEY
-471 THGFGA
+471 THGFGG

-485 DEKGNLVNLQKGF
+485 DEKGNLVNLQKSF
-498 NNEDNV
+498 SNDDNI
-504 LGISEPR
+504 LEITEPR

-537 DKGST
+537 DKGNT
-542 KNAENTYD
+542 KNAENTYN
-550 GDAGL
+550 GNAGL

-564 LAIKEKDLKL
+564 LAIKERDLKL

-586 LINRNITERAKTLLP
+586 LINRNIKERAKTLLP
-601 DLIYDENPYMIVD
+601 DLIYDENPYIIID
-614 QNGKLIWVLD
+614 ENGKMLWVLD

-634 SQKTTIETSDGRREV
+634 SQKITIDTDYGRKEV
-649 NYIRNSVKVL
+649 NYIRNSIKIL
-659 IDAYDGTIK
+659 IDAYDGTIN

-677 IAMAYYNLYNEL
+677 IAMAYYNLYEGL
-689 FVDKDT
+689 FVNKDT
-695 QIPEYISNQFIYPK
+695 QIPEYISNQFIYPE

-753 EIEPYYTMVQTVEA
+753 EIEPYYTMVQTVEK
-767 SEPELGLVIPYTP
+767 SDPELGLVIPYTP

-788 YMVGTYENGEPQLK
+788 YMVGTYENGQPQLK

-840 KITKYLIAIPIDNK
+840 KITKYLIAVPIDNK

-861 YQQYINEE
+861 YQQYINEA

-884 KVAIGNTLEEALTNL
+884 KVAIGNTLKESLTNL

-914 IDDLIDAIIRAN
+914 VDDLIDAIIRAN

-950 LIDQLNELV
+950 LIEQLNKLV
-959 EEQKQEE
+959 EEQKKEE
-966 QENGENNTINDLDN
+966 QENTINNTINTIGENDITN
-980 NLYNGISTDSINA
+980 N
-993 IIEGS
+993 E
-998 NIIE
+998 

>member
-29 IRNITNED
+29 IRNITNAD

-179 AGFGINDPIMNY
+179 AGFGINDPVMNY

-254 RVLAVLLGVFII
+254 RVLAVFLGVFII

-365 SNIAANIDYT
+365 TNIAANIDYT

-402 SELLDNIA
+402 SDLLDNIA

-440 KTINREKQLVYI
+440 KTINGEKQLVYI

-634 SQKTTIETSDGRREV
+634 SQKITIETSDGRREV

-966 QENGENNTINDLDN
+966 QENGENNTINGLDN
-980 NLYNGISTDSINA
+980 NLYNGISTDSINS

>member
-56 KPKKKKSRMYLVLLF
+56 KSKKKKSRMYLVLLF

-254 RVLAVLLGVFII
+254 RVLAVLLGISII

-277 MTLEQDSIAYSLYGA
+277 MTLEQDSMAYSLYGA

-308 VVLVISIFIAV
+308 VVLIVSIFIAV

-328 KIFLSLMAVPIY
+328 KIFLSLMVVPVY

-440 KTINREKQLVYI
+440 KTINGEKQLVYI

>member
-1 MSNKDSNANNQD
+1 MDIKNSNEN
-13 KQDNVN
+13 KQDNTN
-19 NKENVNVQEN
+19 NQKTLNSSIKDEKSSENV
-29 IRNITNED
+29 
-37 KVQDNKKDNKAANK
+37 K
-51 TTQAE
+51 TE
-56 KPKKKKSRMYLVLLF
+56 SKPIKKKSRMYLVLLF
-71 LLLTALVMYVIYRGN
+71 LALTAVVMYVIYRGN

-105 AYTSITFITNFLVL
+105 AYMSITFIVNFLVL

-124 FTNRKIKKGLQ
+124 LTNRKIKNGLK
-135 PFFEEEK
+135 PFFDEEK

-150 KSLAFVLAII
+150 KSLAFILSIL

-206 LIYAMGIVV
+206 LLYAMGIVV

-254 RVLAVLLGVFII
+254 RVLAVLLGIFII

-308 VVLVISIFIAV
+308 VVIIISIFIAV
-319 KYINLKQTK
+319 KYIKLKQTK
-328 KIFLSLMAVPIY
+328 KILLSLMAVPIY
-340 MIAMFLVLFGFQVF
+340 MISMFLVLFAFQAF

-365 SNIAANIDYT
+365 LNIAANIDYT
-375 KQAYNINVEEVNLT
+375 KQAYNINVEEVNLK

-394 TKSDITSN
+394 TKSDIVNN
-402 SELLDNIA
+402 SKLLDNIA
-410 LVNSDIVLQDLNALQ
+410 LVNRDIVLQDLNALQ

-440 KTINREKQLVYI
+440 KTINGEKKLVYI

-457 VSSEGTYNNKTYEY
+457 ISSEGTYNNKTYEY
-471 THGFGA
+471 THGFGG

-485 DEKGNLVNLQKGF
+485 DEKGNLVNLQKSF
-498 NNEDNV
+498 SNDDNI
-504 LGISEPR
+504 LEITEPR

-537 DKGST
+537 DKGNT
-542 KNAENTYD
+542 KNAENTYN
-550 GDAGL
+550 GNAGL

-586 LINRNITERAKTLLP
+586 LINRNIKERAKTLLP
-601 DLIYDENPYMIVD
+601 DLIYDENPYIIID
-614 QNGKLIWVLD
+614 ENGKMLWVLD

-634 SQKTTIETSDGRREV
+634 SQKITIDTDYGRKEV
-649 NYIRNSVKVL
+649 NYIRNSIKVL
-659 IDAYDGTIK
+659 IDAYDGTIN

-677 IAMAYYNLYNEL
+677 IAMAYYNLYEGL
-689 FVDKDT
+689 FVNKDT
-695 QIPEYISNQFIYPK
+695 QIPEYISNQFIYPE

-753 EIEPYYTMVQTVEA
+753 EIEPYYTMVQTVEK
-767 SEPELGLVIPYTP
+767 SDPELGLVIPYTP
-780 YNKQNMLA
+780 YNKQNILA
-788 YMVGTYENGEPQLK
+788 YMVGTYENGQPQLK

-840 KITKYLIAIPIDNK
+840 KITKYLIAVPIDNK

-861 YQQYINEE
+861 YQQYINEA

-884 KVAIGNTLEEALTNL
+884 KVAIGNTLKESLTNL

-914 IDDLIDAIIRAN
+914 VDDLIDAIIRAN

-950 LIDQLNELV
+950 LIEQLNKLV
-959 EEQKQEE
+959 EEQKKEE
-966 QENGENNTINDLDN
+966 QENTINNTINTIDENDITIMNKKLQKT
-980 NLYNGISTDSINA
+980 IH
-993 IIEGS
+993 
-998 NIIE
+998 